1 MLNRENKTAITR
13 KGMVSNRLN
22 KFSIRKYTVGTASIL
37 VGTTLIFGLGN
48 QEAKAAE
55 STNKELNEA
64 TTSASDNQSSG
75 KVDMQQLNQEDNTKN
90 DNQKE
95 MVSSQ
100 GNETTSNGNKSI
112 EKESVQSTTGN
123 KVEVSTAKSDEQ
135 ASPKS
140 TNEDLNTKQTISN
153 QEALQPDLQENK
165 SVVNAQPTNEEN
177 KKVDAKTESTTLNV
191 KSDAIK
197 SNAETLVDN
206 NSNSN
211 NENNADIILPKS
223 TAPKRLNTRMRMAA
237 IQPNS
242 TDSKNVNDLITSN
255 TTLTVVDADNSKT
268 IVPAQDYLS
277 LKSQI
282 TVDDKV
288 KSGDYFTIKYSDTVQ
303 VYGLNPEDIK
313 NIGDIKDPNNGETIA
328 TAKHD
333 TANNLITYTF
343 TDYVDRFNS
352 VKMGINYSIY
362 MDADTIPVDKK
373 DVPFSVTI
381 GNQITTTT
389 ADITYPAYKEADN
402 NSIGSA
408 FTETVSH
415 VGNVEDPGYYNQVVY
430 VNPMDKDLKGA
441 KLKVEAYHPKY
452 PTNIGQ
458 INQNVTNIKIYR
470 VPEGYTLNKG
480 YDVNTNDLVDVTDE
494 FKNKMTYGSNQSV
507 NLDFGDI
514 TSAYVVM
521 VNTKFQYTNSESPT
535 LVQMATL
542 SSTGNK
548 SVSTGNALGFT
559 NNQSGGAGQ
568 EVYKIGNYVW
578 EDTNKNGVQE
588 LGEKGVGNVTVT
600 VFDNN
605 TNTKVGEAVTKEDGS
620 YLIPNLPNGD
630 YRVEFSN
637 LPKGYEVTPSKQG
650 NNEEL
655 DSNGLSSVITVN
667 GKDNLSADLGIYKP
681 KYNLGDYVWED
692 TNKNG
697 IQDQDEKGISGV
709 TVTLKDENGNVL
721 KTVTTDADGKYKFT
735 DLDNGNY
742 KVEFTTPEG
751 YTPTTVTS
759 GSDIEKD
766 SNGLT
771 TTGVINGADNM
782 TLDSGFYKTPKYNL
796 GNYVWEDTN
805 KDGKQDSTE
814 KGISGVTVTLKNEN
828 GEVLQT
834 TKTDKDGK
842 YQFTGLE
849 NGTYKVEFE
858 TPSGYTPTQVGSGT
872 DEGIDSNGT
881 STTGVIKDKD
891 NDTIDSGFYKPTYNL
906 GDYVWEDTNKNGV
919 QDKDEKGISGVTV
932 TLKDE
937 NDKVLKTV
945 TTDENGKYQ
954 FTDLNNG
961 TYKVEF
967 ETPSGYT
974 PTSVTSGNDT
984 EKDSNGLTT
993 TGVIKDADNMT
1004 LDSGFY
1010 KTPKY
1015 SLGDYVW
1022 YDSNKDGKQD
1032 STEKGIKDVKVT
1044 LLNEKG
1050 EVIGTTKTD
1059 ENGKYRFDNLDS
1071 GKYKVIFEKSAGY
1084 LPTKVNGTTDGEKD
1098 SNGSSVTVKING
1110 KDDMSLDTGFY
1121 KEPKYN
1127 LGDYVWEDTNKDGIQ
1142 DANEPGIKDVKVT
1155 LKDSTGKVIGTTT
1168 TDASGKYKFT
1178 DLDNGNY
1185 TVEFETPA
1193 GYTPTVKNTTAEDK
1207 DSNGLTTT
1215 GVIKDADNMTL
1226 DSGFYKTPKYS
1237 LGDYVWYDSNKDG

>member
-64 TTSASDNQSSG
+64 TTSASDNQSSD

-100 GNETTSNGNKSI
+100 GNETTSNGNKLI

-165 SVVNAQPTNEEN
+165 SVVNVQPTNEEN

-197 SNAETLVDN
+197 SNDETLVDN

-223 TAPKRLNTRMRMAA
+223 TAPKRLNTRMRIAA
-237 IQPNS
+237 VQPSS
-242 TDSKNVNDLITSN
+242 TEAKNVNDLITSN
-255 TTLTVVDADNSKT
+255 TTLTVVDADKNNK
-268 IVPAQDYLS
+268 IVPAQDYLA

-282 TVDDKV
+282 KVDDKV

-352 VKMGINYSIY
+352 VQMGINYSIY
-362 MDADTIPVDKK
+362 MDADTIPVSKN
-373 DVPFSVTI
+373 DVEFNVTI
-381 GNQITTTT
+381 GNTTTKTT
-389 ADITYPAYKEADN
+389 ANIQYPDYVSRDN

-415 VGNVEDPGYYNQVVY
+415 AGNAEDPGYYIQTVY
-430 VNPMDKDLKGA
+430 VNPSEKTLTNA
-441 KLKVEAYHPKY
+441 KLKVEAYHKDY
-452 PTNIGQ
+452 PDNVGQ
-458 INQNVTNIKIYR
+458 INKNVTKIKIYQAPKDY
-470 VPEGYTLNKG
+470 VLNKG
-480 YDVNTNDLVDVTDE
+480 YDVNTNQLIDVTE
-494 FKNKMTYGSNQSV
+494 QFKDKITYGTNDSV
-507 NLDFGDI
+507 NVDFGSI
-514 TSAYVVM
+514 NNSYVVM
-521 VNTKFQYTNSESPT
+521 VDTKFEFTTSESPT

-542 SSTGNK
+542 TSDGNR

-578 EDTNKNGVQE
+578 EDTNKNGIQE
-588 LGEKGVGNVTVT
+588 LGEVGVKGVTV
-600 VFDNN
+600 VAYDNK
-605 TNTKVGEAVTKEDGS
+605 TNKEVGRTITDEKGG

-735 DLDNGNY
+735 DLGNGNY

-1050 EVIGTTKTD
+1050 EVIGTTTTD

-1071 GKYKVIFEKSAGY
+1071 GKYKVIFEK
-1084 LPTKVNGTTDGEKD
+1084 
-1098 SNGSSVTVKING
+1098 
-1110 KDDMSLDTGFY
+1110 
-1121 KEPKYN
+1121 
-1127 LGDYVWEDTNKDGIQ
+1127 
-1142 DANEPGIKDVKVT
+1142 
-1155 LKDSTGKVIGTTT
+1155 
-1168 TDASGKYKFT
+1168 
-1178 DLDNGNY
+1178 
-1185 TVEFETPA
+1185 PA
-1193 GYTPTVKNTTAEDK
+1193 GLTQTGTNTTED
-1207 DSNGLTTT
+1207 D
-1215 GVIKDADNMTL
+1215 
-1226 DSGFYKTPKYS
+1226 
-1237 LGDYVWYDSNKDG
+1237 

>member
-55 STNKELNEA
+55 VTNKEMKEDA
-64 TTSASDNQSSG
+64 TSVNNDQVSK
-75 KVDMQQLNQEDNTKN
+75 KVDTEQLNNDSNTRKVDREQLKDENINKVANQKEVTRVENSVASEKNNNSQPSENGKLQTSDVKKTEDNNATSDDQVTTTVNSQQLNTDN
-90 DNQKE
+90 
-95 MVSSQ
+95 
-100 GNETTSNGNKSI
+100 TTSNATMSSAPINVSKDDLKINS
-112 EKESVQSTTGN
+112 EVVKNV
-123 KVEVSTAKSDEQ
+123 VENSD
-135 ASPKS
+135 
-140 TNEDLNTKQTISN
+140 NT
-153 QEALQPDLQENK
+153 D
-165 SVVNAQPTNEEN
+165 NANG
-177 KKVDAKTESTTLNV
+177 
-191 KSDAIK
+191 SD
-197 SNAETLVDN
+197 V
-206 NSNSN
+206 
-211 NENNADIILPKS
+211 ILPKS

-1071 GKYKVIFEKSAGY
+1071 GKYKVIFEK
-1084 LPTKVNGTTDGEKD
+1084 
-1098 SNGSSVTVKING
+1098 
-1110 KDDMSLDTGFY
+1110 
-1121 KEPKYN
+1121 
-1127 LGDYVWEDTNKDGIQ
+1127 
-1142 DANEPGIKDVKVT
+1142 
-1155 LKDSTGKVIGTTT
+1155 
-1168 TDASGKYKFT
+1168 
-1178 DLDNGNY
+1178 
-1185 TVEFETPA
+1185 PA
-1193 GYTPTVKNTTAEDK
+1193 G
-1207 DSNGLTTT
+1207 LTQT
-1215 GVIKDADNMTL
+1215 G
-1226 DSGFYKTPKYS
+1226 
-1237 LGDYVWYDSNKDG
+1237 

>member
-64 TTSASDNQSSG
+64 TTSASDNQSSD

-100 GNETTSNGNKSI
+100 GNETTSNGNKLI

-165 SVVNAQPTNEEN
+165 SVVNVQPTNEEN

-197 SNAETLVDN
+197 SNDETLVDN

-223 TAPKRLNTRMRMAA
+223 TAPKRLNTRMRIAA
-237 IQPNS
+237 VQPSS
-242 TDSKNVNDLITSN
+242 TEAKNVNDLITSN
-255 TTLTVVDADNSKT
+255 TTLTVVDADKNNK

-352 VKMGINYSIY
+352 VQMGINYSIY
-362 MDADTIPVDKK
+362 MDADTIPVSKN
-373 DVPFSVTI
+373 DVEFNVTI
-381 GNQITTTT
+381 GNTTTKTT
-389 ADITYPAYKEADN
+389 ANIQYPDYVVNEK

-415 VGNVEDPGYYNQVVY
+415 VGNKENPGYYKQTIY
-430 VNPMDKDLKGA
+430 VNPSENSLTNA
-441 KLKVEAYHPKY
+441 KLKVQAYHSSY
-452 PTNIGQ
+452 PNNIGQ
-458 INQNVTNIKIYR
+458 INKDVTDIKIYQ
-470 VPEGYTLNKG
+470 VPKGYTLNKG
-480 YDVNTNDLVDVTDE
+480 YDVNTKELTDVTNQYLQ
-494 FKNKMTYGSNQSV
+494 KITYGDNNSAV
-507 NLDFGDI
+507 IDFGNAD
-514 TSAYVVM
+514 SAYVVM

-681 KYNLGDYVWED
+681 KYNLGDYV
-692 TNKNG
+692 
-697 IQDQDEKGISGV
+697 
-709 TVTLKDENGNVL
+709 
-721 KTVTTDADGKYKFT
+721 
-735 DLDNGNY
+735 
-742 KVEFTTPEG
+742 
-751 YTPTTVTS
+751 
-759 GSDIEKD
+759 
-766 SNGLT
+766 
-771 TTGVINGADNM
+771 
-782 TLDSGFYKTPKYNL
+782 
-796 GNYVWEDTN
+796 
-805 KDGKQDSTE
+805 
-814 KGISGVTVTLKNEN
+814 
-828 GEVLQT
+828 
-834 TKTDKDGK
+834 
-842 YQFTGLE
+842 
-849 NGTYKVEFE
+849 
-858 TPSGYTPTQVGSGT
+858 
-872 DEGIDSNGT
+872 
-881 STTGVIKDKD
+881 
-891 NDTIDSGFYKPTYNL
+891 
-906 GDYVWEDTNKNGV
+906 
-919 QDKDEKGISGVTV
+919 
-932 TLKDE
+932 
-937 NDKVLKTV
+937 
-945 TTDENGKYQ
+945 
-954 FTDLNNG
+954 
-961 TYKVEF
+961 
-967 ETPSGYT
+967 
-974 PTSVTSGNDT
+974 
-984 EKDSNGLTT
+984 
-993 TGVIKDADNMT
+993 
-1004 LDSGFY
+1004 
-1010 KTPKY
+1010 
-1015 SLGDYVW
+1015 
-1022 YDSNKDGKQD
+1022 
-1032 STEKGIKDVKVT
+1032 
-1044 LLNEKG
+1044 
-1050 EVIGTTKTD
+1050 
-1059 ENGKYRFDNLDS
+1059 
-1071 GKYKVIFEKSAGY
+1071 
-1084 LPTKVNGTTDGEKD
+1084 
-1098 SNGSSVTVKING
+1098 
-1110 KDDMSLDTGFY
+1110 
-1121 KEPKYN
+1121 
-1127 LGDYVWEDTNKDGIQ
+1127 
-1142 DANEPGIKDVKVT
+1142 
-1155 LKDSTGKVIGTTT
+1155 
-1168 TDASGKYKFT
+1168 
-1178 DLDNGNY
+1178 
-1185 TVEFETPA
+1185 
-1193 GYTPTVKNTTAEDK
+1193 
-1207 DSNGLTTT
+1207 
-1215 GVIKDADNMTL
+1215 
-1226 DSGFYKTPKYS
+1226 
-1237 LGDYVWYDSNKDG
+1237 

>member
-64 TTSASDNQSSG
+64 TTSASDNQSSD

-223 TAPKRLNTRMRMAA
+223 TAPKRLNTRMRIAA
-237 IQPNS
+237 VQPSS
-242 TDSKNVNDLITSN
+242 TEAKNVNDLITSN
-255 TTLTVVDADNSKT
+255 TTLTVVDADKNNK
-268 IVPAQDYLS
+268 IVPAQDYLE

-282 TVDDKV
+282 KVDDKV

-352 VKMGINYSIY
+352 VQMGINYSIY
-362 MDADTIPVDKK
+362 MDADTIPVSKN
-373 DVPFSVTI
+373 DVEFNVTI
-381 GNQITTTT
+381 GNTTTKTT
-389 ADITYPAYKEADN
+389 ANIQYPDYVVNEK

-415 VGNVEDPGYYNQVVY
+415 VGNKENPGYYKQTIY
-430 VNPMDKDLKGA
+430 VNPSENSLTNA
-441 KLKVEAYHPKY
+441 KLKVQAYHSSY
-452 PTNIGQ
+452 PNNIGQ
-458 INQNVTNIKIYR
+458 INKEVTDIKIYQ
-470 VPEGYTLNKG
+470 VPKGYTLNKG
-480 YDVNTNDLVDVTDE
+480 YDVNTKELTDVTNQYLH
-494 FKNKMTYGSNQSV
+494 KITYGDNNSAV
-507 NLDFGDI
+507 IDFGNAD
-514 TSAYVVM
+514 SAYVVM
-521 VNTKFQYTNSESPT
+521 VNTKFQYTTSESPT
-535 LVQMATL
+535 LVQMVTL
-542 SSTGNK
+542 SSDNSK
-548 SVSTGNALGFT
+548 SASMGNALGFT

-1059 ENGKYRFDNLDS
+1059 E
-1071 GKYKVIFEKSAGY
+1071 
-1084 LPTKVNGTTDGEKD
+1084 
-1098 SNGSSVTVKING
+1098 
-1110 KDDMSLDTGFY
+1110 
-1121 KEPKYN
+1121 
-1127 LGDYVWEDTNKDGIQ
+1127 
-1142 DANEPGIKDVKVT
+1142 
-1155 LKDSTGKVIGTTT
+1155 
-1168 TDASGKYKFT
+1168 
-1178 DLDNGNY
+1178 
-1185 TVEFETPA
+1185 
-1193 GYTPTVKNTTAEDK
+1193 
-1207 DSNGLTTT
+1207 
-1215 GVIKDADNMTL
+1215 
-1226 DSGFYKTPKYS
+1226 
-1237 LGDYVWYDSNKDG
+1237 

>member
-64 TTSASDNQSSG
+64 TTSASDNQSSD

-100 GNETTSNGNKSI
+100 GNETTSNGNKLI

-165 SVVNAQPTNEEN
+165 SVVNVQPTNEEN

-197 SNAETLVDN
+197 SNDETLVDN

-223 TAPKRLNTRMRMAA
+223 TAPKRLNTRMRIAA
-237 IQPNS
+237 VQPSS
-242 TDSKNVNDLITSN
+242 TEAKNVNDLITSN
-255 TTLTVVDADNSKT
+255 TTLTVVDADKNNK

-328 TAKHD
+328 AAKHD

-352 VKMGINYSIY
+352 VQMGINYSIY
-362 MDADTIPVDKK
+362 MDADTIPVSKN
-373 DVPFSVTI
+373 DVEFNVTI
-381 GNQITTTT
+381 GNTTTKTT
-389 ADITYPAYKEADN
+389 ANIQYPDYVVNEK

-415 VGNVEDPGYYNQVVY
+415 VGNKENPGYYKQTIY
-430 VNPMDKDLKGA
+430 VNPSENSLTNA
-441 KLKVEAYHPKY
+441 KLKVQAYHSSY
-452 PTNIGQ
+452 PNNIGQ
-458 INQNVTNIKIYR
+458 INKDVTDIKIYQ
-470 VPEGYTLNKG
+470 VPKGYTLNKG
-480 YDVNTNDLVDVTDE
+480 YDVNTKELTDVTNQYLQ
-494 FKNKMTYGSNQSV
+494 KITYGDNNSAV
-507 NLDFGDI
+507 IDFGNAD
-514 TSAYVVM
+514 SAYVVM

-697 IQDQDEKGISGV
+697 
-709 TVTLKDENGNVL
+709 
-721 KTVTTDADGKYKFT
+721 
-735 DLDNGNY
+735 
-742 KVEFTTPEG
+742 
-751 YTPTTVTS
+751 
-759 GSDIEKD
+759 
-766 SNGLT
+766 
-771 TTGVINGADNM
+771 
-782 TLDSGFYKTPKYNL
+782 
-796 GNYVWEDTN
+796 
-805 KDGKQDSTE
+805 
-814 KGISGVTVTLKNEN
+814 
-828 GEVLQT
+828 
-834 TKTDKDGK
+834 
-842 YQFTGLE
+842 
-849 NGTYKVEFE
+849 
-858 TPSGYTPTQVGSGT
+858 
-872 DEGIDSNGT
+872 
-881 STTGVIKDKD
+881 
-891 NDTIDSGFYKPTYNL
+891 
-906 GDYVWEDTNKNGV
+906 V

-945 TTDENGKYQ
+945 
-954 FTDLNNG
+954 
-961 TYKVEF
+961 
-967 ETPSGYT
+967 
-974 PTSVTSGNDT
+974 
-984 EKDSNGLTT
+984 
-993 TGVIKDADNMT
+993 
-1004 LDSGFY
+1004 
-1010 KTPKY
+1010 
-1015 SLGDYVW
+1015 
-1022 YDSNKDGKQD
+1022 
-1032 STEKGIKDVKVT
+1032 
-1044 LLNEKG
+1044 
-1050 EVIGTTKTD
+1050 
-1059 ENGKYRFDNLDS
+1059 
-1071 GKYKVIFEKSAGY
+1071 
-1084 LPTKVNGTTDGEKD
+1084 
-1098 SNGSSVTVKING
+1098 
-1110 KDDMSLDTGFY
+1110 
-1121 KEPKYN
+1121 
-1127 LGDYVWEDTNKDGIQ
+1127 
-1142 DANEPGIKDVKVT
+1142 
-1155 LKDSTGKVIGTTT
+1155 
-1168 TDASGKYKFT
+1168 
-1178 DLDNGNY
+1178 
-1185 TVEFETPA
+1185 
-1193 GYTPTVKNTTAEDK
+1193 
-1207 DSNGLTTT
+1207 
-1215 GVIKDADNMTL
+1215 
-1226 DSGFYKTPKYS
+1226 
-1237 LGDYVWYDSNKDG
+1237 

>member
-64 TTSASDNQSSG
+64 TTSASDNQSSD
-75 KVDMQQLNQEDNTKN
+75 KVDMQQLNQEVNTKN

-112 EKESVQSTTGN
+112 EKESVQSITGN

-165 SVVNAQPTNEEN
+165 SVVNVQPTNEEN

-197 SNAETLVDN
+197 SSAETLVDN
-206 NSNSN
+206 NGNSN

-237 IQPNS
+237 IQPTS

-255 TTLTVVDADNSKT
+255 TTLTVVDADKNNK
-268 IVPAQDYLS
+268 IVPAQDYLA
-277 LKSQI
+277 LKSQM

-333 TANNLITYTF
+333 TVNNLITYTF

-352 VKMGINYSIY
+352 VQMGINYSIY
-362 MDADTIPVDKK
+362 MDADTIPVSKN
-373 DVPFSVTI
+373 DVEFNVTI
-381 GNQITTTT
+381 GNTTTKTT
-389 ADITYPAYKEADN
+389 ANIQYSDYVVNEK

-415 VGNVEDPGYYNQVVY
+415 VGNKENPGYYKQTIY
-430 VNPMDKDLKGA
+430 VNPSENSLTNA
-441 KLKVEAYHPKY
+441 KLKVQAYHSSY
-452 PTNIGQ
+452 PNNIGQ
-458 INQNVTNIKIYR
+458 INKEVTDIKIYQ
-470 VPEGYTLNKG
+470 VPKGYTLNKG
-480 YDVNTNDLVDVTDE
+480 YDVNTKELTDVTNQYLQ
-494 FKNKMTYGSNQSV
+494 KITYGDNNSAV
-507 NLDFGDI
+507 IDFGNAD
-514 TSAYVVM
+514 SAYVVM
-521 VNTKFQYTNSESPT
+521 VNTKFQYTTSESPT
-535 LVQMATL
+535 LVQMVTL
-542 SSTGNK
+542 SSDNSK
-548 SVSTGNALGFT
+548 SASMGNALGFT

-588 LGEKGVGNVTVT
+588 LGEKGVGNVTV
-600 VFDNN
+600 FDNN

-637 LPKGYEVTPSKQG
+637 LPQGYEVTPSKQG

-655 DSNGLSSVITVN
+655 DSNGVSSVITVN

-709 TVTLKDENGNVL
+709 TVTLKDESGNVL

-742 KVEFTTPEG
+742 KVEFITPEG

-858 TPSGYTPTQVGSGT
+858 TPAGYTPTQVGSGT

-937 NDKVLKTV
+937 NDKVLQTV

-954 FTDLNNG
+954 FTDLKNG

-1032 STEKGIKDVKVT
+1032 STEKGIKDVTVT

-1071 GKYKVIFEKSAGY
+1071 GKYKVIFEK
-1084 LPTKVNGTTDGEKD
+1084 
-1098 SNGSSVTVKING
+1098 
-1110 KDDMSLDTGFY
+1110 
-1121 KEPKYN
+1121 
-1127 LGDYVWEDTNKDGIQ
+1127 
-1142 DANEPGIKDVKVT
+1142 
-1155 LKDSTGKVIGTTT
+1155 
-1168 TDASGKYKFT
+1168 
-1178 DLDNGNY
+1178 
-1185 TVEFETPA
+1185 PA
-1193 GYTPTVKNTTAEDK
+1193 GLTQTGTNTTED
-1207 DSNGLTTT
+1207 D
-1215 GVIKDADNMTL
+1215 KDADGGEVDVTITDHDDFTIDNGYFEEETS
-1226 DSGFYKTPKYS
+1226 DS
-1237 LGDYVWYDSNKDG
+1237 DSDS

>member
-742 KVEFTTPEG
+742 KVVFTTPEG

-1071 GKYKVIFEKSAGY
+1071 GKYKVIFEK
-1084 LPTKVNGTTDGEKD
+1084 
-1098 SNGSSVTVKING
+1098 
-1110 KDDMSLDTGFY
+1110 
-1121 KEPKYN
+1121 
-1127 LGDYVWEDTNKDGIQ
+1127 
-1142 DANEPGIKDVKVT
+1142 
-1155 LKDSTGKVIGTTT
+1155 
-1168 TDASGKYKFT
+1168 
-1178 DLDNGNY
+1178 
-1185 TVEFETPA
+1185 
-1193 GYTPTVKNTTAEDK
+1193 
-1207 DSNGLTTT
+1207 
-1215 GVIKDADNMTL
+1215 
-1226 DSGFYKTPKYS
+1226 
-1237 LGDYVWYDSNKDG
+1237 

>member
-64 TTSASDNQSSG
+64 TTSASDNQSSD

-100 GNETTSNGNKSI
+100 GNETTSNGNKLI

-165 SVVNAQPTNEEN
+165 SVVNVQPTNEEN

-197 SNAETLVDN
+197 SNDETLVDN

-223 TAPKRLNTRMRMAA
+223 TAPKRLNTRMRIAA
-237 IQPNS
+237 VQPSS
-242 TDSKNVNDLITSN
+242 TEAKNVNDLITSN
-255 TTLTVVDADNSKT
+255 TTLTVVDADKNNK

-352 VKMGINYSIY
+352 VQMGINYSIY
-362 MDADTIPVDKK
+362 MDADTIPVSKN
-373 DVPFSVTI
+373 DVEFNVTI
-381 GNQITTTT
+381 GNTTTKTT
-389 ADITYPAYKEADN
+389 ANIQYPDYVVNEK

-415 VGNVEDPGYYNQVVY
+415 VGNKENPGYYKQTIY
-430 VNPMDKDLKGA
+430 VNPSENSLTNA
-441 KLKVEAYHPKY
+441 KLKVQAYHSSY
-452 PTNIGQ
+452 PNNIGQ
-458 INQNVTNIKIYR
+458 INKDVTDIKIYQ
-470 VPEGYTLNKG
+470 VPKGYTLNKG
-480 YDVNTNDLVDVTDE
+480 YDVNTKELTDVTNQYLQ
-494 FKNKMTYGSNQSV
+494 KITYGDNNSAV
-507 NLDFGDI
+507 IDFGNAD
-514 TSAYVVM
+514 SAYVVM

-906 GDYVWEDTNKNGV
+906 GDYVWED
-919 QDKDEKGISGVTV
+919 
-932 TLKDE
+932 
-937 NDKVLKTV
+937 
-945 TTDENGKYQ
+945 
-954 FTDLNNG
+954 
-961 TYKVEF
+961 
-967 ETPSGYT
+967 
-974 PTSVTSGNDT
+974 
-984 EKDSNGLTT
+984 
-993 TGVIKDADNMT
+993 
-1004 LDSGFY
+1004 
-1010 KTPKY
+1010 
-1015 SLGDYVW
+1015 
-1022 YDSNKDGKQD
+1022 
-1032 STEKGIKDVKVT
+1032 
-1044 LLNEKG
+1044 
-1050 EVIGTTKTD
+1050 
-1059 ENGKYRFDNLDS
+1059 
-1071 GKYKVIFEKSAGY
+1071 
-1084 LPTKVNGTTDGEKD
+1084 
-1098 SNGSSVTVKING
+1098 
-1110 KDDMSLDTGFY
+1110 
-1121 KEPKYN
+1121 
-1127 LGDYVWEDTNKDGIQ
+1127 
-1142 DANEPGIKDVKVT
+1142 
-1155 LKDSTGKVIGTTT
+1155 
-1168 TDASGKYKFT
+1168 
-1178 DLDNGNY
+1178 
-1185 TVEFETPA
+1185 
-1193 GYTPTVKNTTAEDK
+1193 
-1207 DSNGLTTT
+1207 
-1215 GVIKDADNMTL
+1215 
-1226 DSGFYKTPKYS
+1226 
-1237 LGDYVWYDSNKDG
+1237 

>member
-742 KVEFTTPEG
+742 KVVFTTPEG

-974 PTSVTSGNDT
+974 PTPVTSGNDT

-1071 GKYKVIFEKSAGY
+1071 GKYKVIFEKPAG
-1084 LPTKVNGTTDGEKD
+1084 LTQTGTNTTEDDKDADGGEVDVTITDH
-1098 SNGSSVTVKING
+1098 
-1110 KDDMSLDTGFY
+1110 DD
-1121 KEPKYN
+1121 
-1127 LGDYVWEDTNKDGIQ
+1127 
-1142 DANEPGIKDVKVT
+1142 
-1155 LKDSTGKVIGTTT
+1155 
-1168 TDASGKYKFT
+1168 FT
-1178 DLDNGNY
+1178 LDNGY
-1185 TVEFETPA
+1185 FE
-1193 GYTPTVKNTTAEDK
+1193 EDT
-1207 DSNGLTTT
+1207 S
-1215 GVIKDADNMTL
+1215 
-1226 DSGFYKTPKYS
+1226 
-1237 LGDYVWYDSNKDG
+1237 

>member
-1 MLNRENKTAITR
+1 MLNRENKTAMTR

-55 STNKELNEA
+55 STNKELNET
-64 TTSASDNQSSG
+64 TTSASDNQSNS
-75 KVDMQQLNQEDNTKN
+75 KVDNQQLNQEDNTKN

-95 MVSSQ
+95 MESSQ
-100 GNETTSNGNKSI
+100 GTETTSNDNKALSL
-112 EKESVQSTTGN
+112 ENGSVQSTTGN

-135 ASPKS
+135 APPKS

-165 SVVNAQPTNEEN
+165 SVVNVQPTNEEN

-1071 GKYKVIFEKSAGY
+1071 GKYKVIFEKPAG
-1084 LPTKVNGTTDGEKD
+1084 LTQTGTNTTEDDKDADGGEVDVTITDH
-1098 SNGSSVTVKING
+1098 
-1110 KDDMSLDTGFY
+1110 DD
-1121 KEPKYN
+1121 
-1127 LGDYVWEDTNKDGIQ
+1127 
-1142 DANEPGIKDVKVT
+1142 
-1155 LKDSTGKVIGTTT
+1155 
-1168 TDASGKYKFT
+1168 FT
-1178 DLDNGNY
+1178 LDNGY
-1185 TVEFETPA
+1185 
-1193 GYTPTVKNTTAEDK
+1193 
-1207 DSNGLTTT
+1207 
-1215 GVIKDADNMTL
+1215 
-1226 DSGFYKTPKYS
+1226 
-1237 LGDYVWYDSNKDG
+1237 

>member
-967 ETPSGYT
+967 ETSSGYT

-1071 GKYKVIFEKSAGY
+1071 GKYKVIFEKSAG
-1084 LPTKVNGTTDGEKD
+1084 LTQTGT
-1098 SNGSSVTVKING
+1098 
-1110 KDDMSLDTGFY
+1110 
-1121 KEPKYN
+1121 
-1127 LGDYVWEDTNKDGIQ
+1127 
-1142 DANEPGIKDVKVT
+1142 
-1155 LKDSTGKVIGTTT
+1155 
-1168 TDASGKYKFT
+1168 
-1178 DLDNGNY
+1178 
-1185 TVEFETPA
+1185 
-1193 GYTPTVKNTTAEDK
+1193 NTT
-1207 DSNGLTTT
+1207 
-1215 GVIKDADNMTL
+1215 
-1226 DSGFYKTPKYS
+1226 
-1237 LGDYVWYDSNKDG
+1237 

>member
-64 TTSASDNQSSG
+64 TTSASDNQSSD

-165 SVVNAQPTNEEN
+165 SVVNVQPTNEEN

-223 TAPKRLNTRMRMAA
+223 TAPKRLNTRMRIAA
-237 IQPNS
+237 VQPSS
-242 TDSKNVNDLITSN
+242 TEAKNVNDLITSN
-255 TTLTVVDADNSKT
+255 TTLTVVDADKNNK

-352 VKMGINYSIY
+352 VQMGINYSIY
-362 MDADTIPVDKK
+362 MDADTIPVSKN
-373 DVPFSVTI
+373 DVEFNVTI
-381 GNQITTTT
+381 GNTTTKTT
-389 ADITYPAYKEADN
+389 ANIQYPDYVVNEK

-415 VGNVEDPGYYNQVVY
+415 VGNKENPGYYKQTIY
-430 VNPMDKDLKGA
+430 VNPSENSLTNA
-441 KLKVEAYHPKY
+441 KLKVQAYHSSY
-452 PTNIGQ
+452 PNNIGQ
-458 INQNVTNIKIYR
+458 INKDVTDIKIYQ
-470 VPEGYTLNKG
+470 VPKGYTLNKG
-480 YDVNTNDLVDVTDE
+480 YDVNTKELTDVTNQYLQ
-494 FKNKMTYGSNQSV
+494 KITYGDNNSAV
-507 NLDFGDI
+507 IDFGNAD
-514 TSAYVVM
+514 SAYVVM
-521 VNTKFQYTNSESPT
+521 VNTKFQYTTSESPT
-535 LVQMATL
+535 LVQMVTL
-542 SSTGNK
+542 SSDNSK
-548 SVSTGNALGFT
+548 SASMGNALGFT

-578 EDTNKNGVQE
+578 EDTNKNGIQE
-588 LGEKGVGNVTVT
+588 LGEVGVKGVTV
-600 VFDNN
+600 VAYDNK
-605 TNTKVGEAVTKEDGS
+605 TNKEVGRTITDEKGG

-814 KGISGVTVTLKNEN
+814 KGISSVTVTLKNEN

-1044 LLNEKG
+1044 LL
-1050 EVIGTTKTD
+1050 
-1059 ENGKYRFDNLDS
+1059 
-1071 GKYKVIFEKSAGY
+1071 
-1084 LPTKVNGTTDGEKD
+1084 
-1098 SNGSSVTVKING
+1098 
-1110 KDDMSLDTGFY
+1110 
-1121 KEPKYN
+1121 
-1127 LGDYVWEDTNKDGIQ
+1127 
-1142 DANEPGIKDVKVT
+1142 
-1155 LKDSTGKVIGTTT
+1155 
-1168 TDASGKYKFT
+1168 
-1178 DLDNGNY
+1178 
-1185 TVEFETPA
+1185 
-1193 GYTPTVKNTTAEDK
+1193 
-1207 DSNGLTTT
+1207 
-1215 GVIKDADNMTL
+1215 
-1226 DSGFYKTPKYS
+1226 
-1237 LGDYVWYDSNKDG
+1237 

>member
-64 TTSASDNQSSG
+64 TTSASDNQSSD

-100 GNETTSNGNKSI
+100 GNETTSNGNKLI

-165 SVVNAQPTNEEN
+165 SVVNVQPTNEEN

-242 TDSKNVNDLITSN
+242 TDSKNVNNLITST
-255 TTLTVVDADNSKT
+255 TTLTVVDADKNNK
-268 IVPAQDYLS
+268 IVPAQDYLT

-282 TVDDKV
+282 KVDDKV

-352 VKMGINYSIY
+352 VQMGINYSIY
-362 MDADTIPVDKK
+362 MDADTIPVSKN
-373 DVPFSVTI
+373 DVEFNVTI
-381 GNQITTTT
+381 GNTTTKTT
-389 ADITYPAYKEADN
+389 ANIQYPDYVSRDN

-415 VGNVEDPGYYNQVVY
+415 AGNAEDPGYYIQTVY
-430 VNPMDKDLKGA
+430 VNPSEKTLTNA
-441 KLKVEAYHPKY
+441 KLKVEAYHKDY
-452 PTNIGQ
+452 PDNVGQ
-458 INQNVTNIKIYR
+458 INKNVTKIKIYQAPKDY
-470 VPEGYTLNKG
+470 VLNKG
-480 YDVNTNDLVDVTDE
+480 YDVNTNQLIDVTE
-494 FKNKMTYGSNQSV
+494 QFKDKITYGTNDSV
-507 NLDFGDI
+507 NVDFGSI
-514 TSAYVVM
+514 NNSYVVM
-521 VNTKFQYTNSESPT
+521 VDTKFEFTTSESPT

-542 SSTGNK
+542 TSDGNR

-1050 EVIGTTKTD
+1050 EVI
-1059 ENGKYRFDNLDS
+1059 
-1071 GKYKVIFEKSAGY
+1071 
-1084 LPTKVNGTTDGEKD
+1084 
-1098 SNGSSVTVKING
+1098 
-1110 KDDMSLDTGFY
+1110 
-1121 KEPKYN
+1121 
-1127 LGDYVWEDTNKDGIQ
+1127 
-1142 DANEPGIKDVKVT
+1142 
-1155 LKDSTGKVIGTTT
+1155 
-1168 TDASGKYKFT
+1168 
-1178 DLDNGNY
+1178 
-1185 TVEFETPA
+1185 
-1193 GYTPTVKNTTAEDK
+1193 
-1207 DSNGLTTT
+1207 
-1215 GVIKDADNMTL
+1215 
-1226 DSGFYKTPKYS
+1226 
-1237 LGDYVWYDSNKDG
+1237 

>member
-64 TTSASDNQSSG
+64 TTSASDNQSSD

-223 TAPKRLNTRMRMAA
+223 TAPKRLNTRMRIAA
-237 IQPNS
+237 VQPSS
-242 TDSKNVNDLITSN
+242 TEAKNVNDLITSN
-255 TTLTVVDADNSKT
+255 TTLTVVDADKNNK
-268 IVPAQDYLS
+268 IVPAQDYLE

-282 TVDDKV
+282 KVDDKV

-352 VKMGINYSIY
+352 VQMGINYSIY
-362 MDADTIPVDKK
+362 MDADTIPVSKN
-373 DVPFSVTI
+373 DVEFNVTI
-381 GNQITTTT
+381 GNTTTKTT
-389 ADITYPAYKEADN
+389 ANIQYPDYVVNEK

-415 VGNVEDPGYYNQVVY
+415 VGNKENPGYYKQTIY
-430 VNPMDKDLKGA
+430 VNPSENSLTNA
-441 KLKVEAYHPKY
+441 KLKVQAYHSSY
-452 PTNIGQ
+452 PNNIGQ
-458 INQNVTNIKIYR
+458 INKEVTDIKIYQ
-470 VPEGYTLNKG
+470 VPKGYTLNKG
-480 YDVNTNDLVDVTDE
+480 YDVNTKELTDVTNQYLQ
-494 FKNKMTYGSNQSV
+494 KITYGDNNSAV
-507 NLDFGDI
+507 IDFGNAD
-514 TSAYVVM
+514 SAYVVM
-521 VNTKFQYTNSESPT
+521 VNTKFQYTTSESPT
-535 LVQMATL
+535 LVQMVTL
-542 SSTGNK
+542 SSDNSK
-548 SVSTGNALGFT
+548 SASMGNALGFT

-1071 GKYKVIFEKSAGY
+1071 GKYKVIFEK
-1084 LPTKVNGTTDGEKD
+1084 
-1098 SNGSSVTVKING
+1098 
-1110 KDDMSLDTGFY
+1110 
-1121 KEPKYN
+1121 
-1127 LGDYVWEDTNKDGIQ
+1127 
-1142 DANEPGIKDVKVT
+1142 
-1155 LKDSTGKVIGTTT
+1155 
-1168 TDASGKYKFT
+1168 
-1178 DLDNGNY
+1178 
-1185 TVEFETPA
+1185 PA
-1193 GYTPTVKNTTAEDK
+1193 G
-1207 DSNGLTTT
+1207 LTQT
-1215 GVIKDADNMTL
+1215 G
-1226 DSGFYKTPKYS
+1226 
-1237 LGDYVWYDSNKDG
+1237 

>member
-64 TTSASDNQSSG
+64 TTSASDNQSSD

-100 GNETTSNGNKSI
+100 GNETTSNGNKLI

-165 SVVNAQPTNEEN
+165 SVVNVQPTNEEN

-197 SNAETLVDN
+197 SNDETLVDN

-223 TAPKRLNTRMRMAA
+223 TAPKRLNTRMRIAA
-237 IQPNS
+237 VQPSS
-242 TDSKNVNDLITSN
+242 TEAKNVNDLITSN
-255 TTLTVVDADNSKT
+255 TTLTVVDADKNNK

-352 VKMGINYSIY
+352 VQMGINYSIY
-362 MDADTIPVDKK
+362 MDADTIPVSKN
-373 DVPFSVTI
+373 DVEFNVTI
-381 GNQITTTT
+381 GNTTTKTT
-389 ADITYPAYKEADN
+389 ANIQYPDYVVNEK

-415 VGNVEDPGYYNQVVY
+415 VGNKENPGYYKQTIY
-430 VNPMDKDLKGA
+430 VNPSENSLTNA
-441 KLKVEAYHPKY
+441 KLKVQAYHSSY
-452 PTNIGQ
+452 PNNIGQ
-458 INQNVTNIKIYR
+458 INKDVTDIKIYQ
-470 VPEGYTLNKG
+470 VPKGYTLNKG
-480 YDVNTNDLVDVTDE
+480 YDVNTKELTDVTNQYLQ
-494 FKNKMTYGSNQSV
+494 KITYGDNNSAV
-507 NLDFGDI
+507 IDFGNAD
-514 TSAYVVM
+514 SAYVVM

-697 IQDQDEKGISGV
+697 
-709 TVTLKDENGNVL
+709 
-721 KTVTTDADGKYKFT
+721 
-735 DLDNGNY
+735 
-742 KVEFTTPEG
+742 
-751 YTPTTVTS
+751 
-759 GSDIEKD
+759 
-766 SNGLT
+766 
-771 TTGVINGADNM
+771 
-782 TLDSGFYKTPKYNL
+782 
-796 GNYVWEDTN
+796 
-805 KDGKQDSTE
+805 
-814 KGISGVTVTLKNEN
+814 
-828 GEVLQT
+828 
-834 TKTDKDGK
+834 
-842 YQFTGLE
+842 
-849 NGTYKVEFE
+849 
-858 TPSGYTPTQVGSGT
+858 
-872 DEGIDSNGT
+872 
-881 STTGVIKDKD
+881 
-891 NDTIDSGFYKPTYNL
+891 
-906 GDYVWEDTNKNGV
+906 V

-1059 ENGKYRFDNLDS
+1059 ENGKYCFDNLDS
-1071 GKYKVIFEKSAGY
+1071 GKYKVIFEK
-1084 LPTKVNGTTDGEKD
+1084 
-1098 SNGSSVTVKING
+1098 
-1110 KDDMSLDTGFY
+1110 
-1121 KEPKYN
+1121 
-1127 LGDYVWEDTNKDGIQ
+1127 
-1142 DANEPGIKDVKVT
+1142 
-1155 LKDSTGKVIGTTT
+1155 
-1168 TDASGKYKFT
+1168 
-1178 DLDNGNY
+1178 
-1185 TVEFETPA
+1185 PA
-1193 GYTPTVKNTTAEDK
+1193 G
-1207 DSNGLTTT
+1207 LTQT
-1215 GVIKDADNMTL
+1215 
-1226 DSGFYKTPKYS
+1226 
-1237 LGDYVWYDSNKDG
+1237 

>member
-64 TTSASDNQSSG
+64 TTSASDNQSSD

-153 QEALQPDLQENK
+153 QEGLQPDLLENK
-165 SVVNAQPTNEEN
+165 SVVNVQPTNEEN

-223 TAPKRLNTRMRMAA
+223 TAPKSLNTRMRMAA

-771 TTGVINGADNM
+771 TTGVI
-782 TLDSGFYKTPKYNL
+782 
-796 GNYVWEDTN
+796 
-805 KDGKQDSTE
+805 
-814 KGISGVTVTLKNEN
+814 
-828 GEVLQT
+828 
-834 TKTDKDGK
+834 
-842 YQFTGLE
+842 
-849 NGTYKVEFE
+849 
-858 TPSGYTPTQVGSGT
+858 
-872 DEGIDSNGT
+872 
-881 STTGVIKDKD
+881 KDKD

-1032 STEKGIKDVKVT
+1032 STEKGIKDVKVI

-1071 GKYKVIFEKSAGY
+1071 GKYKVIFEK
-1084 LPTKVNGTTDGEKD
+1084 PTGLTQTGTNTTEDDKDADGGEVDVTITDH
-1098 SNGSSVTVKING
+1098 
-1110 KDDMSLDTGFY
+1110 DD
-1121 KEPKYN
+1121 
-1127 LGDYVWEDTNKDGIQ
+1127 
-1142 DANEPGIKDVKVT
+1142 
-1155 LKDSTGKVIGTTT
+1155 
-1168 TDASGKYKFT
+1168 FT
-1178 DLDNGNY
+1178 LDNGY
-1185 TVEFETPA
+1185 YE
-1193 GYTPTVKNTTAEDK
+1193 
-1207 DSNGLTTT
+1207 
-1215 GVIKDADNMTL
+1215 
-1226 DSGFYKTPKYS
+1226 
-1237 LGDYVWYDSNKDG
+1237 

>member
-1 MLNRENKTAITR
+1 MLNRENKTAMTR

-55 STNKELNEA
+55 VTNKEIKEDA
-64 TTSASDNQSSG
+64 TSVNNDQVSK
-75 KVDMQQLNQEDNTKN
+75 KVDTEQLNNGGNTSKVDTEQLKDENINKVANQKEVTRVENSVASEKNNNSKPSENGKLQTSNVKKTEDNNATSDDQVTTTVNSQQLNTDNTTS
-90 DNQKE
+90 
-95 MVSSQ
+95 MSSAPINVRKDDLKIN
-100 GNETTSNGNKSI
+100 NE
-112 EKESVQSTTGN
+112 
-123 KVEVSTAKSDEQ
+123 EVRNVGEKSDNTDNANSSELIK
-135 ASPKS
+135 PK
-140 TNEDLNTKQTISN
+140 T
-153 QEALQPDLQENK
+153 
-165 SVVNAQPTNEEN
+165 
-177 KKVDAKTESTTLNV
+177 TE
-191 KSDAIK
+191 
-197 SNAETLVDN
+197 
-206 NSNSN
+206 
-211 NENNADIILPKS
+211 
-223 TAPKRLNTRMRMAA
+223 PKRLNTRMRIAA
-237 IQPNS
+237 VQPSS
-242 TDSKNVNDLITSN
+242 TDSKNVNNLITST
-255 TTLTVVDADNSKT
+255 TTLTVVDADNNNK
-268 IVPAQDYLS
+268 IVPAQDYLA

-282 TVDDKV
+282 AVDDNV

-333 TANNLITYTF
+333 TVNNLITYTF

-362 MDADTIPVDKK
+362 MDADTIPVSKN
-373 DVPFSVTI
+373 DVEFNVTI
-381 GNQITTTT
+381 GNTTTKTT
-389 ADITYPAYKEADN
+389 ANIQYPDYVVNEK

-415 VGNVEDPGYYNQVVY
+415 VGNKENPGYYKQTIY
-430 VNPMDKDLKGA
+430 VNPSENSLTNA
-441 KLKVEAYHPKY
+441 KLKVQAYHSSY
-452 PTNIGQ
+452 PNNIGQ
-458 INQNVTNIKIYR
+458 INKEVTDIKIYQ
-470 VPEGYTLNKG
+470 VPKGYTLNKG
-480 YDVNTNDLVDVTDE
+480 YDVNIKELTDVTNQYLQ
-494 FKNKMTYGSNQSV
+494 KITYGDNNSAV
-507 NLDFGDI
+507 IDFGNAD
-514 TSAYVVM
+514 SAYVVM
-521 VNTKFQYTNSESPT
+521 VNTKFQYTTSESPT
-535 LVQMATL
+535 LVQMVTL
-542 SSTGNK
+542 SSDNSK
-548 SVSTGNALGFT
+548 SASMGNALGFT

-588 LGEKGVGNVTVT
+588 LGEKGVGNVTV
-600 VFDNN
+600 FDNN

-637 LPKGYEVTPSKQG
+637 LPQGYEVTPSKQG

-805 KDGKQDSTE
+805 KDGKQDSSE

-1022 YDSNKDGKQD
+1022 YDSNKD
-1032 STEKGIKDVKVT
+1032 
-1044 LLNEKG
+1044 
-1050 EVIGTTKTD
+1050 
-1059 ENGKYRFDNLDS
+1059 
-1071 GKYKVIFEKSAGY
+1071 
-1084 LPTKVNGTTDGEKD
+1084 
-1098 SNGSSVTVKING
+1098 
-1110 KDDMSLDTGFY
+1110 
-1121 KEPKYN
+1121 
-1127 LGDYVWEDTNKDGIQ
+1127 
-1142 DANEPGIKDVKVT
+1142 
-1155 LKDSTGKVIGTTT
+1155 
-1168 TDASGKYKFT
+1168 
-1178 DLDNGNY
+1178 
-1185 TVEFETPA
+1185 
-1193 GYTPTVKNTTAEDK
+1193 
-1207 DSNGLTTT
+1207 
-1215 GVIKDADNMTL
+1215 
-1226 DSGFYKTPKYS
+1226 
-1237 LGDYVWYDSNKDG
+1237 

>member
-1 MLNRENKTAITR
+1 MLNRENKTAMTR

-55 STNKELNEA
+55 STNKELNET
-64 TTSASDNQSSG
+64 TTSASDNQSNS
-75 KVDMQQLNQEDNTKN
+75 KVDNQQLNQEDNTKN

-95 MVSSQ
+95 MESSQ
-100 GNETTSNGNKSI
+100 GTETTSNDNKALSL
-112 EKESVQSTTGN
+112 ENGSVQSTTGN

-135 ASPKS
+135 APPKS

-165 SVVNAQPTNEEN
+165 SVVNVQPTNEEN

-1071 GKYKVIFEKSAGY
+1071 GKYKVIFEKPAG
-1084 LPTKVNGTTDGEKD
+1084 LTQTGTNTTEDDKDADGGEVDVTITDH
-1098 SNGSSVTVKING
+1098 
-1110 KDDMSLDTGFY
+1110 DD
-1121 KEPKYN
+1121 
-1127 LGDYVWEDTNKDGIQ
+1127 
-1142 DANEPGIKDVKVT
+1142 
-1155 LKDSTGKVIGTTT
+1155 
-1168 TDASGKYKFT
+1168 FT
-1178 DLDNGNY
+1178 LDNGY
-1185 TVEFETPA
+1185 YEEETS
-1193 GYTPTVKNTTAEDK
+1193 
-1207 DSNGLTTT
+1207 DS
-1215 GVIKDADNMTL
+1215 
-1226 DSGFYKTPKYS
+1226 DS
-1237 LGDYVWYDSNKDG
+1237 D

>member
-64 TTSASDNQSSG
+64 TTSASDNQSSD

-153 QEALQPDLQENK
+153 QEGLQPDLLENK
-165 SVVNAQPTNEEN
+165 SVVNVQPTNEEN

-223 TAPKRLNTRMRMAA
+223 TAPKSLNTRMRMAA

-1032 STEKGIKDVKVT
+1032 STEKGIKDVKVI

-1050 EVIGTTKTD
+1050 EVIGTTETD

-1071 GKYKVIFEKSAGY
+1071 GKYKVIFEKPAG
-1084 LPTKVNGTTDGEKD
+1084 LTQTGTNTTEDDKDADGGEVDVTITDH
-1098 SNGSSVTVKING
+1098 
-1110 KDDMSLDTGFY
+1110 DD
-1121 KEPKYN
+1121 
-1127 LGDYVWEDTNKDGIQ
+1127 
-1142 DANEPGIKDVKVT
+1142 
-1155 LKDSTGKVIGTTT
+1155 
-1168 TDASGKYKFT
+1168 FT
-1178 DLDNGNY
+1178 LDNGY
-1185 TVEFETPA
+1185 YEEETS
-1193 GYTPTVKNTTAEDK
+1193 
-1207 DSNGLTTT
+1207 DS
-1215 GVIKDADNMTL
+1215 
-1226 DSGFYKTPKYS
+1226 DS
-1237 LGDYVWYDSNKDG
+1237 

>member
-64 TTSASDNQSSG
+64 TTSASDNQSSD

-165 SVVNAQPTNEEN
+165 SVVNVQPTNEEN

-223 TAPKRLNTRMRMAA
+223 TAPKRLNTRMRIAA
-237 IQPNS
+237 VQPSS
-242 TDSKNVNDLITSN
+242 TEAKNVNDLITSN
-255 TTLTVVDADNSKT
+255 TTLTVVDADKNNK

-352 VKMGINYSIY
+352 VQMGINYSIY
-362 MDADTIPVDKK
+362 MDADTIPVSKN
-373 DVPFSVTI
+373 DVEFNVTI
-381 GNQITTTT
+381 GNTTTKTT
-389 ADITYPAYKEADN
+389 ANIQYPDYVVNEK

-415 VGNVEDPGYYNQVVY
+415 VGNKENPGYYKQTIY
-430 VNPMDKDLKGA
+430 VNPSENSLTNA
-441 KLKVEAYHPKY
+441 KLKVQAYHSSY
-452 PTNIGQ
+452 PNNIGQ
-458 INQNVTNIKIYR
+458 INKDVTDIKIYQ
-470 VPEGYTLNKG
+470 VPKGYTLNKG
-480 YDVNTNDLVDVTDE
+480 YDVNTKELTDVTNQYLQ
-494 FKNKMTYGSNQSV
+494 KITYGDNNSAV
-507 NLDFGDI
+507 IDFGNAD
-514 TSAYVVM
+514 SAYVVM
-521 VNTKFQYTNSESPT
+521 VNTKFQYTTSESPT
-535 LVQMATL
+535 LVQMVTL
-542 SSTGNK
+542 SSDNSK
-548 SVSTGNALGFT
+548 SASMGNALGFT

-578 EDTNKNGVQE
+578 EDTNKNGIQE
-588 LGEKGVGNVTVT
+588 LGEVGVKGVTV
-600 VFDNN
+600 VAYDNK
-605 TNTKVGEAVTKEDGS
+605 TNKEVGRTITDEKGG

-814 KGISGVTVTLKNEN
+814 KGISSVTVTLKNEN

-1071 GKYKVIFEKSAGY
+1071 GKYKVIFEK
-1084 LPTKVNGTTDGEKD
+1084 
-1098 SNGSSVTVKING
+1098 
-1110 KDDMSLDTGFY
+1110 
-1121 KEPKYN
+1121 
-1127 LGDYVWEDTNKDGIQ
+1127 
-1142 DANEPGIKDVKVT
+1142 
-1155 LKDSTGKVIGTTT
+1155 
-1168 TDASGKYKFT
+1168 
-1178 DLDNGNY
+1178 
-1185 TVEFETPA
+1185 PA
-1193 GYTPTVKNTTAEDK
+1193 GLTQTGTNTTED
-1207 DSNGLTTT
+1207 D
-1215 GVIKDADNMTL
+1215 KDADGGEV
-1226 DSGFYKTPKYS
+1226 D
-1237 LGDYVWYDSNKDG
+1237 

>member
-64 TTSASDNQSSG
+64 TTSASDNQSSD

-223 TAPKRLNTRMRMAA
+223 TAPKRLNTRMRIAA
-237 IQPNS
+237 VQPSS
-242 TDSKNVNDLITSN
+242 TEAKNVNDLITSN
-255 TTLTVVDADNSKT
+255 TTLTVVDADKNNK
-268 IVPAQDYLS
+268 IVPAQDYLE

-282 TVDDKV
+282 KVDDKV

-313 NIGDIKDPNNGETIA
+313 NIGDIQDPNNGETIA

-352 VKMGINYSIY
+352 VQMGINYSIY
-362 MDADTIPVDKK
+362 MDADTIPVSKN
-373 DVPFSVTI
+373 DVEFNVTI
-381 GNQITTTT
+381 GNTTTKTT
-389 ADITYPAYKEADN
+389 ANIQYPDYVVNEK

-415 VGNVEDPGYYNQVVY
+415 VGNKENPGYYKQTIY
-430 VNPMDKDLKGA
+430 VNPSENSLTNA
-441 KLKVEAYHPKY
+441 KLKVQAYHSSY
-452 PTNIGQ
+452 PNNIGQ
-458 INQNVTNIKIYR
+458 INKEVTDIKIYQ
-470 VPEGYTLNKG
+470 VPKGYTLNKG
-480 YDVNTNDLVDVTDE
+480 YDVNTKELTDVTNQYLQ
-494 FKNKMTYGSNQSV
+494 KITYGDNNSAV
-507 NLDFGDI
+507 IDFGNAD
-514 TSAYVVM
+514 SAYVVM
-521 VNTKFQYTNSESPT
+521 VNTKFQYTTSESPT
-535 LVQMATL
+535 LVQMVTL
-542 SSTGNK
+542 SSDNSK
-548 SVSTGNALGFT
+548 SASMGNALGFT

-1071 GKYKVIFEKSAGY
+1071 GKYKVIFEK
-1084 LPTKVNGTTDGEKD
+1084 
-1098 SNGSSVTVKING
+1098 
-1110 KDDMSLDTGFY
+1110 
-1121 KEPKYN
+1121 
-1127 LGDYVWEDTNKDGIQ
+1127 
-1142 DANEPGIKDVKVT
+1142 
-1155 LKDSTGKVIGTTT
+1155 
-1168 TDASGKYKFT
+1168 
-1178 DLDNGNY
+1178 
-1185 TVEFETPA
+1185 PA
-1193 GYTPTVKNTTAEDK
+1193 G
-1207 DSNGLTTT
+1207 
-1215 GVIKDADNMTL
+1215 
-1226 DSGFYKTPKYS
+1226 
-1237 LGDYVWYDSNKDG
+1237 

>member
-1059 ENGKYRFDNLDS
+1059 ENGKYRFDN
-1071 GKYKVIFEKSAGY
+1071 
-1084 LPTKVNGTTDGEKD
+1084 
-1098 SNGSSVTVKING
+1098 
-1110 KDDMSLDTGFY
+1110 
-1121 KEPKYN
+1121 
-1127 LGDYVWEDTNKDGIQ
+1127 
-1142 DANEPGIKDVKVT
+1142 
-1155 LKDSTGKVIGTTT
+1155 
-1168 TDASGKYKFT
+1168 
-1178 DLDNGNY
+1178 
-1185 TVEFETPA
+1185 
-1193 GYTPTVKNTTAEDK
+1193 
-1207 DSNGLTTT
+1207 
-1215 GVIKDADNMTL
+1215 
-1226 DSGFYKTPKYS
+1226 
-1237 LGDYVWYDSNKDG
+1237 

>member
-64 TTSASDNQSSG
+64 TTSASDNQSSD

-100 GNETTSNGNKSI
+100 GNETTSNGNKLI

-165 SVVNAQPTNEEN
+165 SVVNVQPTNEEN

-242 TDSKNVNDLITSN
+242 TDSKNVNNLITST
-255 TTLTVVDADNSKT
+255 TTLTVVDADKNNK
-268 IVPAQDYLS
+268 IVPAQDYLT

-282 TVDDKV
+282 KVDDKV

-352 VKMGINYSIY
+352 VQMGINHSIY
-362 MDADTIPVDKK
+362 MDADTIPVSKN
-373 DVPFSVTI
+373 DVEFNVTI
-381 GNQITTTT
+381 GNTTTKTT
-389 ADITYPAYKEADN
+389 ANIQYPDYVSRDN

-415 VGNVEDPGYYNQVVY
+415 AGNAEDPGYYIQTVY
-430 VNPMDKDLKGA
+430 VNPSEKTLTNA
-441 KLKVEAYHPKY
+441 KLKVEAYHKDY
-452 PTNIGQ
+452 PDNVGQ
-458 INQNVTNIKIYR
+458 INKNVTKIKIYQAPKDY
-470 VPEGYTLNKG
+470 VLNKG
-480 YDVNTNDLVDVTDE
+480 YDVNTNQLIDVTE
-494 FKNKMTYGSNQSV
+494 QFKDKITYGTNDSV
-507 NLDFGDI
+507 NVDFGSI
-514 TSAYVVM
+514 NNSYVVM
-521 VNTKFQYTNSESPT
+521 VDTKFEFTTSESPT

-542 SSTGNK
+542 TSDGNR

-1071 GKYKVIFEKSAGY
+1071 GKYKVIFEKPAG
-1084 LPTKVNGTTDGEKD
+1084 LTQTGTNTTEDDKDADGGEVDVTITDH
-1098 SNGSSVTVKING
+1098 
-1110 KDDMSLDTGFY
+1110 DD
-1121 KEPKYN
+1121 
-1127 LGDYVWEDTNKDGIQ
+1127 
-1142 DANEPGIKDVKVT
+1142 
-1155 LKDSTGKVIGTTT
+1155 
-1168 TDASGKYKFT
+1168 FT
-1178 DLDNGNY
+1178 LDNGY
-1185 TVEFETPA
+1185 FE
-1193 GYTPTVKNTTAEDK
+1193 EDT
-1207 DSNGLTTT
+1207 S
-1215 GVIKDADNMTL
+1215 
-1226 DSGFYKTPKYS
+1226 
-1237 LGDYVWYDSNKDG
+1237 

>member
-64 TTSASDNQSSG
+64 TTSASDNQSSD

-223 TAPKRLNTRMRMAA
+223 TAPKRLNTRMRIAA
-237 IQPNS
+237 VQPSS
-242 TDSKNVNDLITSN
+242 TEAKNVNDLITSN
-255 TTLTVVDADNSKT
+255 TTLTVVDADKNNK
-268 IVPAQDYLS
+268 IVPAQDYLE

-282 TVDDKV
+282 KVDDKV

-352 VKMGINYSIY
+352 VQMGINYSIY
-362 MDADTIPVDKK
+362 MDADTIPVSKN
-373 DVPFSVTI
+373 DVEFNVTI
-381 GNQITTTT
+381 GNTTTKTT
-389 ADITYPAYKEADN
+389 ANIQYPDYVVNEK

-415 VGNVEDPGYYNQVVY
+415 VGNKENPGYYKQTIY
-430 VNPMDKDLKGA
+430 VNPSENSLTNA
-441 KLKVEAYHPKY
+441 KLKVQAYHSSY
-452 PTNIGQ
+452 PNNIGQ
-458 INQNVTNIKIYR
+458 INKEVTDIKIYQ
-470 VPEGYTLNKG
+470 VPKGYTLNKG
-480 YDVNTNDLVDVTDE
+480 YDVNTKELTDVTNQYLQ
-494 FKNKMTYGSNQSV
+494 KITYGDNNSAV
-507 NLDFGDI
+507 IDFGNAD
-514 TSAYVVM
+514 SAYVVM
-521 VNTKFQYTNSESPT
+521 VNTKFQYTTSESPT
-535 LVQMATL
+535 LVQMVTL
-542 SSTGNK
+542 SSNNSK
-548 SVSTGNALGFT
+548 SASMGNALGFT

-1071 GKYKVIFEKSAGY
+1071 GKYKVIFEK
-1084 LPTKVNGTTDGEKD
+1084 
-1098 SNGSSVTVKING
+1098 
-1110 KDDMSLDTGFY
+1110 
-1121 KEPKYN
+1121 
-1127 LGDYVWEDTNKDGIQ
+1127 
-1142 DANEPGIKDVKVT
+1142 
-1155 LKDSTGKVIGTTT
+1155 
-1168 TDASGKYKFT
+1168 
-1178 DLDNGNY
+1178 
-1185 TVEFETPA
+1185 PA
-1193 GYTPTVKNTTAEDK
+1193 G
-1207 DSNGLTTT
+1207 LTQT
-1215 GVIKDADNMTL
+1215 GT
-1226 DSGFYKTPKYS
+1226 
-1237 LGDYVWYDSNKDG
+1237 

>member
-64 TTSASDNQSSG
+64 TTSASDNQSSD
-75 KVDMQQLNQEDNTKN
+75 KVDMKQLNQEDNTKN

-223 TAPKRLNTRMRMAA
+223 TAPKRLNTRMRIAA
-237 IQPNS
+237 VQPSS
-242 TDSKNVNDLITSN
+242 TEAKNVNDLITSN
-255 TTLTVVDADNSKT
+255 TTLTVVDADKNNK
-268 IVPAQDYLS
+268 IVPAQDYLA

-352 VKMGINYSIY
+352 VQMGINYSIY
-362 MDADTIPVDKK
+362 MDADTIPVSKN
-373 DVPFSVTI
+373 DVEFNVTI
-381 GNQITTTT
+381 GNTTTKTT
-389 ADITYPAYKEADN
+389 ANIQYPDYVVNEK

-415 VGNVEDPGYYNQVVY
+415 VGNKENPGYYKQTIY
-430 VNPMDKDLKGA
+430 VNPSENSLTNA
-441 KLKVEAYHPKY
+441 KLKVQAYHSSY
-452 PTNIGQ
+452 PNNIGQ
-458 INQNVTNIKIYR
+458 INKEVTDIKIYQ
-470 VPEGYTLNKG
+470 VPKGYTLNKG
-480 YDVNTNDLVDVTDE
+480 YDVNTKELTDVTNQYLQ
-494 FKNKMTYGSNQSV
+494 KITYGDNNSAV
-507 NLDFGDI
+507 IDFGNAD
-514 TSAYVVM
+514 SAYVVM
-521 VNTKFQYTNSESPT
+521 VNTKFQYTTSESPT
-535 LVQMATL
+535 LVQMVTL
-542 SSTGNK
+542 SSDNSK
-548 SVSTGNALGFT
+548 SASMGNALGFT

-1032 STEKGIKDVKVT
+1032 STEKGIKGVKVT
-1044 LLNEKG
+1044 LQNEKG
-1050 EVIGTTKTD
+1050 EVIGTTETD

-1071 GKYKVIFEKSAGY
+1071 GKYK
-1084 LPTKVNGTTDGEKD
+1084 
-1098 SNGSSVTVKING
+1098 
-1110 KDDMSLDTGFY
+1110 
-1121 KEPKYN
+1121 
-1127 LGDYVWEDTNKDGIQ
+1127 
-1142 DANEPGIKDVKVT
+1142 
-1155 LKDSTGKVIGTTT
+1155 
-1168 TDASGKYKFT
+1168 
-1178 DLDNGNY
+1178 
-1185 TVEFETPA
+1185 
-1193 GYTPTVKNTTAEDK
+1193 
-1207 DSNGLTTT
+1207 
-1215 GVIKDADNMTL
+1215 
-1226 DSGFYKTPKYS
+1226 
-1237 LGDYVWYDSNKDG
+1237 

>member
-64 TTSASDNQSSG
+64 TTSASDNQSSD
-75 KVDMQQLNQEDNTKN
+75 KVDMQQLNQEVNTKN

-112 EKESVQSTTGN
+112 EKESVQSITGN

-165 SVVNAQPTNEEN
+165 SVVNVQPTNEEN

-197 SNAETLVDN
+197 SSAETLVDN
-206 NSNSN
+206 NGNSN

-237 IQPNS
+237 IQPTS

-255 TTLTVVDADNSKT
+255 TTLTVVDADKNNK
-268 IVPAQDYLS
+268 IVPVQDYLA
-277 LKSQI
+277 LKSQM

-333 TANNLITYTF
+333 TVNNLITYTF

-352 VKMGINYSIY
+352 VQMGINYSIY
-362 MDADTIPVDKK
+362 MDADTIPVSKN
-373 DVPFSVTI
+373 DVEFNVTI
-381 GNQITTTT
+381 GNTTTKTT
-389 ADITYPAYKEADN
+389 ANIQYSDYVVNEK

-415 VGNVEDPGYYNQVVY
+415 VGNKENPGYYKQTIY
-430 VNPMDKDLKGA
+430 VNPSENSLTNA
-441 KLKVEAYHPKY
+441 KLKVQAYHSSY
-452 PTNIGQ
+452 PNNIGQ
-458 INQNVTNIKIYR
+458 INKEVTDIKIYQ
-470 VPEGYTLNKG
+470 VPKGYTLNKG
-480 YDVNTNDLVDVTDE
+480 YDVNTKELTDVTNQYLQ
-494 FKNKMTYGSNQSV
+494 KITYGDNNSAV
-507 NLDFGDI
+507 IDFGNAD
-514 TSAYVVM
+514 SAYVVM
-521 VNTKFQYTNSESPT
+521 VNTKFQYTTSESPT
-535 LVQMATL
+535 LVQMVTL
-542 SSTGNK
+542 SSDNSK
-548 SVSTGNALGFT
+548 SASMGNALGFT

-637 LPKGYEVTPSKQG
+637 LPQGYEVTPSKQG

-655 DSNGLSSVITVN
+655 DSNGVSSVITVN

-709 TVTLKDENGNVL
+709 TVTLKDESGNVL

-742 KVEFTTPEG
+742 KVEFITPEG

-858 TPSGYTPTQVGSGT
+858 TPAGYTPTQVGSGT

-937 NDKVLKTV
+937 NDKVLQTV

-954 FTDLNNG
+954 FTDLKNG

-1032 STEKGIKDVKVT
+1032 STEKGIKDVTVT

-1071 GKYKVIFEKSAGY
+1071 GKYKVIFEK
-1084 LPTKVNGTTDGEKD
+1084 
-1098 SNGSSVTVKING
+1098 
-1110 KDDMSLDTGFY
+1110 
-1121 KEPKYN
+1121 
-1127 LGDYVWEDTNKDGIQ
+1127 
-1142 DANEPGIKDVKVT
+1142 
-1155 LKDSTGKVIGTTT
+1155 
-1168 TDASGKYKFT
+1168 
-1178 DLDNGNY
+1178 
-1185 TVEFETPA
+1185 PA
-1193 GYTPTVKNTTAEDK
+1193 GLTQTGTNTTED
-1207 DSNGLTTT
+1207 D
-1215 GVIKDADNMTL
+1215 KDADGGEVDVTITDHDDFTIDNGYFEEET
-1226 DSGFYKTPKYS
+1226 
-1237 LGDYVWYDSNKDG
+1237 

>member
-64 TTSASDNQSSG
+64 TTSASDNQSSD
-75 KVDMQQLNQEDNTKN
+75 KVDMQQLNQEVNTKN

-112 EKESVQSTTGN
+112 EKESVQSITGN

-165 SVVNAQPTNEEN
+165 SVVNVQPTNEEN

-197 SNAETLVDN
+197 SSAETLVDN
-206 NSNSN
+206 NGNSN

-237 IQPNS
+237 IQPTS

-255 TTLTVVDADNSKT
+255 TTLTVVDADKNNK
-268 IVPAQDYLS
+268 IVPAQDYLA
-277 LKSQI
+277 LKSQM

-333 TANNLITYTF
+333 TVNNLITYTF

-352 VKMGINYSIY
+352 VQMGINYSIY
-362 MDADTIPVDKK
+362 MDADTIPVSKN
-373 DVPFSVTI
+373 DVEFNVTI
-381 GNQITTTT
+381 GNTTTKTT
-389 ADITYPAYKEADN
+389 ANIQYSDYVVNEK

-415 VGNVEDPGYYNQVVY
+415 VGNKENPGYYKQTIY
-430 VNPMDKDLKGA
+430 VNPSENSLTNA
-441 KLKVEAYHPKY
+441 KLKVQAYHSSY
-452 PTNIGQ
+452 PNNIGQ
-458 INQNVTNIKIYR
+458 INKEVTDIKIYQ
-470 VPEGYTLNKG
+470 VPKGYTLNKG
-480 YDVNTNDLVDVTDE
+480 YDVNTKELTDVTNQYLQ
-494 FKNKMTYGSNQSV
+494 KITYGDNNSAV
-507 NLDFGDI
+507 IDFGNAD
-514 TSAYVVM
+514 SAYVVM
-521 VNTKFQYTNSESPT
+521 VNTKFQYTTSESPT
-535 LVQMATL
+535 LVQMVTL
-542 SSTGNK
+542 SSDNSK
-548 SVSTGNALGFT
+548 SASMGNALGFT

-637 LPKGYEVTPSKQG
+637 LPQGYEVTPSKQG

-655 DSNGLSSVITVN
+655 DSNGVSSVITVN

-709 TVTLKDENGNVL
+709 TVTLKDESGNVL

-742 KVEFTTPEG
+742 KVEFITPEG

-858 TPSGYTPTQVGSGT
+858 TPAGYTPTQVGSGT

-937 NDKVLKTV
+937 NDKVLQTV

-954 FTDLNNG
+954 FTDLKNG

-1032 STEKGIKDVKVT
+1032 STEKGIKDVTVT

-1071 GKYKVIFEKSAGY
+1071 GKYKVIFEK
-1084 LPTKVNGTTDGEKD
+1084 
-1098 SNGSSVTVKING
+1098 
-1110 KDDMSLDTGFY
+1110 
-1121 KEPKYN
+1121 
-1127 LGDYVWEDTNKDGIQ
+1127 
-1142 DANEPGIKDVKVT
+1142 
-1155 LKDSTGKVIGTTT
+1155 
-1168 TDASGKYKFT
+1168 
-1178 DLDNGNY
+1178 
-1185 TVEFETPA
+1185 PA
-1193 GYTPTVKNTTAEDK
+1193 GLTQTGTNTTED
-1207 DSNGLTTT
+1207 D
-1215 GVIKDADNMTL
+1215 KDADGGEV
-1226 DSGFYKTPKYS
+1226 D
-1237 LGDYVWYDSNKDG
+1237 V

>member
-64 TTSASDNQSSG
+64 TTSASDNQSSD
-75 KVDMQQLNQEDNTKN
+75 KVDMQQLNQEVNTKN

-112 EKESVQSTTGN
+112 EKESVQSITGN

-165 SVVNAQPTNEEN
+165 SVVNVQPTNEEN

-197 SNAETLVDN
+197 SSAETLVDN
-206 NSNSN
+206 NGNSN

-237 IQPNS
+237 IQPTS

-255 TTLTVVDADNSKT
+255 TTLTVVDADKNNK
-268 IVPAQDYLS
+268 IVPAQDYLA
-277 LKSQI
+277 LKSQM

-333 TANNLITYTF
+333 TVNNLITYTF

-352 VKMGINYSIY
+352 VQMGINYSIY
-362 MDADTIPVDKK
+362 MDADTIPVSKN
-373 DVPFSVTI
+373 DVEFNVTI
-381 GNQITTTT
+381 GNTTTKTT
-389 ADITYPAYKEADN
+389 ANIQYSDYVVNEK

-415 VGNVEDPGYYNQVVY
+415 VGNKENPGYYKQTIY
-430 VNPMDKDLKGA
+430 VNPSENSLTNA
-441 KLKVEAYHPKY
+441 KLKVQAYHSSY
-452 PTNIGQ
+452 PNNIGQ
-458 INQNVTNIKIYR
+458 INKEVTDIKIYQ
-470 VPEGYTLNKG
+470 VPKGYTLNKG
-480 YDVNTNDLVDVTDE
+480 YDVNTKELTDVTNQYLQ
-494 FKNKMTYGSNQSV
+494 KITYGDNNSAV
-507 NLDFGDI
+507 IDFGNAD
-514 TSAYVVM
+514 SAYVVM
-521 VNTKFQYTNSESPT
+521 VNTKFQYTTSESPT
-535 LVQMATL
+535 LVQMVTL
-542 SSTGNK
+542 SSDNSK
-548 SVSTGNALGFT
+548 SASMGNALGFT

-637 LPKGYEVTPSKQG
+637 LPQGYEVTPSKQG

-655 DSNGLSSVITVN
+655 DSNGVSSVITVN

-709 TVTLKDENGNVL
+709 TVTLKDESGNVL

-742 KVEFTTPEG
+742 KVEFITPEG

-858 TPSGYTPTQVGSGT
+858 TPAGYTPTQVGSGT

-937 NDKVLKTV
+937 NDKVLQTV

-954 FTDLNNG
+954 FTDLKNG

-1032 STEKGIKDVKVT
+1032 STEKGIKDVTVT

-1071 GKYKVIFEKSAGY
+1071 GKYKVIFEK
-1084 LPTKVNGTTDGEKD
+1084 
-1098 SNGSSVTVKING
+1098 
-1110 KDDMSLDTGFY
+1110 
-1121 KEPKYN
+1121 
-1127 LGDYVWEDTNKDGIQ
+1127 
-1142 DANEPGIKDVKVT
+1142 
-1155 LKDSTGKVIGTTT
+1155 
-1168 TDASGKYKFT
+1168 
-1178 DLDNGNY
+1178 
-1185 TVEFETPA
+1185 PA
-1193 GYTPTVKNTTAEDK
+1193 GLTQTGTNTTED
-1207 DSNGLTTT
+1207 D
-1215 GVIKDADNMTL
+1215 KDADGGEVDVTITDHDDFTIDNGYFEEETS
-1226 DSGFYKTPKYS
+1226 DS
-1237 LGDYVWYDSNKDG
+1237 DSDSD

>member
-1 MLNRENKTAITR
+1 MLNRENKTAMTR

-37 VGTTLIFGLGN
+37 VGTTLIFGIGS

-55 STNKELNEA
+55 VTNKEMKEDA
-64 TTSASDNQSSG
+64 TSVNNDQVSK
-75 KVDMQQLNQEDNTKN
+75 KVDTGQLNKDGNTSKVDTEQLNDENINKVANQKEVTRVENSVASEKNNNSQPSENGKLQTSDVKKTEDNNATSDDQVTTTVNSQQLNTDN
-90 DNQKE
+90 
-95 MVSSQ
+95 
-100 GNETTSNGNKSI
+100 TTSNATMSAAPINVSKDDLKINS
-112 EKESVQSTTGN
+112 E
-123 KVEVSTAKSDEQ
+123 EVRNVGEKSD
-135 ASPKS
+135 
-140 TNEDLNTKQTISN
+140 NT
-153 QEALQPDLQENK
+153 D
-165 SVVNAQPTNEEN
+165 NANG
-177 KKVDAKTESTTLNV
+177 
-191 KSDAIK
+191 SDVIM
-197 SNAETLVDN
+197 
-206 NSNSN
+206 
-211 NENNADIILPKS
+211 PKS
-223 TAPKRLNTRMRMAA
+223 TAPKRLNTRMRIAA
-237 IQPNS
+237 VQPSS
-242 TDSKNVNDLITSN
+242 TDSKNVNNLITST
-255 TTLTVVDADNSKT
+255 TTLTVVDADKNNK
-268 IVPAQDYLS
+268 IVPAQDYLA

-282 TVDDKV
+282 KVDDKV

-352 VKMGINYSIY
+352 VQMGINYSIY
-362 MDADTIPVDKK
+362 MDADTIPVSKN
-373 DVPFSVTI
+373 DVEFNVTI
-381 GNQITTTT
+381 GNDTTKTT
-389 ADITYPAYKEADN
+389 ANIQYPDYVVNEK

-415 VGNVEDPGYYNQVVY
+415 VGNKENPGYYKQTIY
-430 VNPMDKDLKGA
+430 VNPSENSLTNA
-441 KLKVEAYHPKY
+441 KLKVQAYHSSY
-452 PTNIGQ
+452 PNNIGQ
-458 INQNVTNIKIYR
+458 INKEVTDIKIYQ
-470 VPEGYTLNKG
+470 VPKGYTLNKG
-480 YDVNTNDLVDVTDE
+480 YDVNTKELTDVTNQYLQ
-494 FKNKMTYGSNQSV
+494 KITYGDNNSAV
-507 NLDFGDI
+507 IDFGNAD
-514 TSAYVVM
+514 SAYVVM
-521 VNTKFQYTNSESPT
+521 VNTKFQYTTSESPT
-535 LVQMATL
+535 LVQMVTL
-542 SSTGNK
+542 SSDNSK
-548 SVSTGNALGFT
+548 SASMGNALGFT

-637 LPKGYEVTPSKQG
+637 LPQGYEVTPSKQG

-655 DSNGLSSVITVN
+655 DSNGVSSVITVN

-858 TPSGYTPTQVGSGT
+858 TPLGYTPTQVGSGT

-1071 GKYKVIFEKSAGY
+1071 GKYKVIFEK
-1084 LPTKVNGTTDGEKD
+1084 
-1098 SNGSSVTVKING
+1098 
-1110 KDDMSLDTGFY
+1110 
-1121 KEPKYN
+1121 
-1127 LGDYVWEDTNKDGIQ
+1127 
-1142 DANEPGIKDVKVT
+1142 
-1155 LKDSTGKVIGTTT
+1155 
-1168 TDASGKYKFT
+1168 
-1178 DLDNGNY
+1178 
-1185 TVEFETPA
+1185 PA
-1193 GYTPTVKNTTAEDK
+1193 GLTQTGANTTED
-1207 DSNGLTTT
+1207 D
-1215 GVIKDADNMTL
+1215 KDADGGEVDVTITDHDDFTIDNGYFEEDTS
-1226 DSGFYKTPKYS
+1226 DS
-1237 LGDYVWYDSNKDG
+1237 DSDSDSDS

>member
-1 MLNRENKTAITR
+1 MLNRENKTAMTR

-37 VGTTLIFGLGN
+37 VGTTLIFGLGS

-55 STNKELNEA
+55 VTNKEMKEDA
-64 TTSASDNQSSG
+64 TSVNNDQVSK
-75 KVDMQQLNQEDNTKN
+75 KVDTEQLNNDGNTSKVDTEQLKDENINKVANQKEVTRVENSVASEKNNNSKPSENGKLQTSDVKKTEDNNATSDDQVTTTVNSQQLNTDNTTS
-90 DNQKE
+90 
-95 MVSSQ
+95 MSSAPINVRKDDLKFN
-100 GNETTSNGNKSI
+100 NE
-112 EKESVQSTTGN
+112 
-123 KVEVSTAKSDEQ
+123 EVRNVGEKSDNTDNANSSELIK
-135 ASPKS
+135 PK
-140 TNEDLNTKQTISN
+140 T
-153 QEALQPDLQENK
+153 
-165 SVVNAQPTNEEN
+165 
-177 KKVDAKTESTTLNV
+177 TE
-191 KSDAIK
+191 
-197 SNAETLVDN
+197 
-206 NSNSN
+206 
-211 NENNADIILPKS
+211 
-223 TAPKRLNTRMRMAA
+223 PKRLNTRMRIAA

-352 VKMGINYSIY
+352 VQMGINYSIY

-381 GNQITTTT
+381 GNQTTTTT

-415 VGNVEDPGYYNQVVY
+415 AGNAEDPGYYNQVVY

-441 KLKVEAYHPKY
+441 NLKVEAYHPKY
-452 PTNIGQ
+452 PANIGQ

-480 YDVNTNDLVDVTDE
+480 YDVNANDLVDVTDE
-494 FKNKMTYGSNQSV
+494 FKNKMAYGTNQSV
-507 NLDFGDI
+507 NIDFGDI

-521 VNTKFQYTNSESPT
+521 VKTKFQYTNSESPT

-542 SSTGNK
+542 TSDGNR

-588 LGEKGVGNVTVT
+588 LGEVGVKGVTV
-600 VFDNN
+600 VAYDNK
-605 TNTKVGEAVTKEDGS
+605 TNKEVGRTITDEKGG

-637 LPKGYEVTPSKQG
+637 LPQGYEVTPSKQG

-655 DSNGLSSVITVN
+655 DSNGVSSVITVN

-692 TNKNG
+692 INKNG

-751 YTPTTVTS
+751 YTPTSTNTGGNDTV
-759 GSDIEKD
+759 D

-805 KDGKQDSTE
+805 KDGKQDSSE

-1032 STEKGIKDVKVT
+1032 STEKGIKGVKVT

-1071 GKYKVIFEKSAGY
+1071 GKYKVIFEK
-1084 LPTKVNGTTDGEKD
+1084 
-1098 SNGSSVTVKING
+1098 
-1110 KDDMSLDTGFY
+1110 
-1121 KEPKYN
+1121 
-1127 LGDYVWEDTNKDGIQ
+1127 
-1142 DANEPGIKDVKVT
+1142 
-1155 LKDSTGKVIGTTT
+1155 
-1168 TDASGKYKFT
+1168 
-1178 DLDNGNY
+1178 
-1185 TVEFETPA
+1185 PA
-1193 GYTPTVKNTTAEDK
+1193 GLTQTGTNTTED
-1207 DSNGLTTT
+1207 D
-1215 GVIKDADNMTL
+1215 KDADGGEVDVTIT
-1226 DSGFYKTPKYS
+1226 D
-1237 LGDYVWYDSNKDG
+1237 

>member
-64 TTSASDNQSSG
+64 TTSASDNQSSD

-100 GNETTSNGNKSI
+100 GNETTSNGNKLI

-165 SVVNAQPTNEEN
+165 SVVNVQPTNEEN

-197 SNAETLVDN
+197 SNDETLVDN

-223 TAPKRLNTRMRMAA
+223 TAPKRLNTRMRIAA
-237 IQPNS
+237 VQPSS
-242 TDSKNVNDLITSN
+242 TEAKNVNDLITSN
-255 TTLTVVDADNSKT
+255 TTLTVVDADKNNK

-352 VKMGINYSIY
+352 VQMGINYSIY
-362 MDADTIPVDKK
+362 MDADTIPVSKN
-373 DVPFSVTI
+373 DVEFNVTI
-381 GNQITTTT
+381 GNTTTKTT
-389 ADITYPAYKEADN
+389 ANIQYPDYVVNEK

-415 VGNVEDPGYYNQVVY
+415 VGNKENPGYYKQTIY
-430 VNPMDKDLKGA
+430 VNPSENSLTNA
-441 KLKVEAYHPKY
+441 KLKVQAYHSSY
-452 PTNIGQ
+452 PNNIGQ
-458 INQNVTNIKIYR
+458 INKDVTDIKIYQ
-470 VPEGYTLNKG
+470 VPKGYTLNKG
-480 YDVNTNDLVDVTDE
+480 YDVNTKELTDVTNQYLQ
-494 FKNKMTYGSNQSV
+494 KITYGDNNSAV
-507 NLDFGDI
+507 IDFGNAD
-514 TSAYVVM
+514 SAYVVM

-782 TLDSGFYKTPKYNL
+782 TLDSGFYKTPKYSL

-1059 ENGKYRFDNLDS
+1059 ENGKYCFDNLDS
-1071 GKYKVIFEKSAGY
+1071 GKYKVIFEKPAG
-1084 LPTKVNGTTDGEKD
+1084 LTQTGTNTTEDDKDADGGEVDVTITDH
-1098 SNGSSVTVKING
+1098 
-1110 KDDMSLDTGFY
+1110 DD
-1121 KEPKYN
+1121 
-1127 LGDYVWEDTNKDGIQ
+1127 
-1142 DANEPGIKDVKVT
+1142 
-1155 LKDSTGKVIGTTT
+1155 
-1168 TDASGKYKFT
+1168 FT
-1178 DLDNGNY
+1178 LDNG
-1185 TVEFETPA
+1185 
-1193 GYTPTVKNTTAEDK
+1193 
-1207 DSNGLTTT
+1207 
-1215 GVIKDADNMTL
+1215 
-1226 DSGFYKTPKYS
+1226 
-1237 LGDYVWYDSNKDG
+1237 

>member
-64 TTSASDNQSSG
+64 TTSASDNQSSD

-100 GNETTSNGNKSI
+100 GNETTSNGNKLI

-165 SVVNAQPTNEEN
+165 SVVNVQPTNEEN

-197 SNAETLVDN
+197 SNDETLVDN

-223 TAPKRLNTRMRMAA
+223 TAPKRLNTRMRIAA
-237 IQPNS
+237 VQPSS
-242 TDSKNVNDLITSN
+242 TEAKNVNDLITSN
-255 TTLTVVDADNSKT
+255 TTLTVVDADKNNK

-352 VKMGINYSIY
+352 VQMGINYSIY
-362 MDADTIPVDKK
+362 MDADTIPVSKN
-373 DVPFSVTI
+373 DVEFNVTI
-381 GNQITTTT
+381 GNTTTKTT
-389 ADITYPAYKEADN
+389 ANIQYPDYVVNEK

-415 VGNVEDPGYYNQVVY
+415 VGNKENPGYYKQTIY
-430 VNPMDKDLKGA
+430 VNPSENSLTNA
-441 KLKVEAYHPKY
+441 KLKVQAYHSSY
-452 PTNIGQ
+452 PNNIGQ
-458 INQNVTNIKIYR
+458 INKDVTDIKIYQ
-470 VPEGYTLNKG
+470 VPKGYTLNKG
-480 YDVNTNDLVDVTDE
+480 YDVNTKELTDVTNQYLQ
-494 FKNKMTYGSNQSV
+494 KITYGDNNSAV
-507 NLDFGDI
+507 IDFGNAD
-514 TSAYVVM
+514 SAYVVM

-842 YQFTGLE
+842 YKFTGLE

-1059 ENGKYRFDNLDS
+1059 ENGKYCFDNLDS
-1071 GKYKVIFEKSAGY
+1071 GKYKVIFEKPAG
-1084 LPTKVNGTTDGEKD
+1084 LTQTGTNTTEDDKDADGGEVDVTITDH
-1098 SNGSSVTVKING
+1098 
-1110 KDDMSLDTGFY
+1110 DD
-1121 KEPKYN
+1121 
-1127 LGDYVWEDTNKDGIQ
+1127 
-1142 DANEPGIKDVKVT
+1142 
-1155 LKDSTGKVIGTTT
+1155 
-1168 TDASGKYKFT
+1168 FT
-1178 DLDNGNY
+1178 LDNGY
-1185 TVEFETPA
+1185 YEEETS
-1193 GYTPTVKNTTAEDK
+1193 
-1207 DSNGLTTT
+1207 DS
-1215 GVIKDADNMTL
+1215 
-1226 DSGFYKTPKYS
+1226 DS
-1237 LGDYVWYDSNKDG
+1237 DSDSDS

>member
-64 TTSASDNQSSG
+64 TTSASDNQSSD

-100 GNETTSNGNKSI
+100 GNETTSNGNKLI

-165 SVVNAQPTNEEN
+165 SVVNVQPTNEEN

-197 SNAETLVDN
+197 SNDETLVDN

-223 TAPKRLNTRMRMAA
+223 TAPKRLNTRMRIAA
-237 IQPNS
+237 VQPSS
-242 TDSKNVNDLITSN
+242 TEAKNVNDLITSN
-255 TTLTVVDADNSKT
+255 TTLTVVDADKNNK

-352 VKMGINYSIY
+352 VQMGINYSIY
-362 MDADTIPVDKK
+362 MDADTIPVSKN
-373 DVPFSVTI
+373 DVEFNVTI
-381 GNQITTTT
+381 GNTTTKTT
-389 ADITYPAYKEADN
+389 ANIQYPDYVVNEK

-415 VGNVEDPGYYNQVVY
+415 VGNKENPGYYKQTIY
-430 VNPMDKDLKGA
+430 VNPSENSLTNA
-441 KLKVEAYHPKY
+441 KLKVQAYHSSY
-452 PTNIGQ
+452 PNNIGQ
-458 INQNVTNIKIYR
+458 INKDVTDIKIYQ
-470 VPEGYTLNKG
+470 VPKGYTLNKG
-480 YDVNTNDLVDVTDE
+480 YDVNTKELTDVTNQYLQ
-494 FKNKMTYGSNQSV
+494 KITYGDNNSAV
-507 NLDFGDI
+507 IDFGNAD
-514 TSAYVVM
+514 SAYVVM

-1032 STEKGIKDVKVT
+1032 STEKGIKDVTVT
-1044 LLNEKG
+1044 L
-1050 EVIGTTKTD
+1050 
-1059 ENGKYRFDNLDS
+1059 
-1071 GKYKVIFEKSAGY
+1071 
-1084 LPTKVNGTTDGEKD
+1084 
-1098 SNGSSVTVKING
+1098 
-1110 KDDMSLDTGFY
+1110 
-1121 KEPKYN
+1121 
-1127 LGDYVWEDTNKDGIQ
+1127 Q
-1142 DANEPGIKDVKVT
+1142 
-1155 LKDSTGKVIGTTT
+1155 
-1168 TDASGKYKFT
+1168 
-1178 DLDNGNY
+1178 
-1185 TVEFETPA
+1185 
-1193 GYTPTVKNTTAEDK
+1193 
-1207 DSNGLTTT
+1207 
-1215 GVIKDADNMTL
+1215 
-1226 DSGFYKTPKYS
+1226 
-1237 LGDYVWYDSNKDG
+1237 

>member
-64 TTSASDNQSSG
+64 TTSASDNQSSD

-100 GNETTSNGNKSI
+100 GNETTSNGNKLI

-165 SVVNAQPTNEEN
+165 SVVNVQPTNEEN

-197 SNAETLVDN
+197 SNDETLVDN

-223 TAPKRLNTRMRMAA
+223 TAPKRLNTRMRIAA
-237 IQPNS
+237 VQPSS
-242 TDSKNVNDLITSN
+242 TEAKNVNDLITSN
-255 TTLTVVDADNSKT
+255 TTLTVVDADKNNK

-352 VKMGINYSIY
+352 VQMGINYSIY
-362 MDADTIPVDKK
+362 MDADTIPVSKN
-373 DVPFSVTI
+373 DVEFNVTI
-381 GNQITTTT
+381 GNTTTKTT
-389 ADITYPAYKEADN
+389 ANIQYPDYVVNEK

-415 VGNVEDPGYYNQVVY
+415 VGNKENPGYYKQTIY
-430 VNPMDKDLKGA
+430 VNPSENSLTNA
-441 KLKVEAYHPKY
+441 KLKVQAYHSSY
-452 PTNIGQ
+452 PNNIGQ
-458 INQNVTNIKIYR
+458 INKDVTDIKIYQ
-470 VPEGYTLNKG
+470 VPKGYTLNKG
-480 YDVNTNDLVDVTDE
+480 YDVNTKELTDVTNQYLQ
-494 FKNKMTYGSNQSV
+494 KITYGDNNSAV
-507 NLDFGDI
+507 IDFGNAD
-514 TSAYVVM
+514 SAYVVM

-954 FTDLNNG
+954 FADLNNG

-1059 ENGKYRFDNLDS
+1059 ENGKYCFDNLDS
-1071 GKYKVIFEKSAGY
+1071 GKYKVIFEK
-1084 LPTKVNGTTDGEKD
+1084 
-1098 SNGSSVTVKING
+1098 
-1110 KDDMSLDTGFY
+1110 
-1121 KEPKYN
+1121 
-1127 LGDYVWEDTNKDGIQ
+1127 
-1142 DANEPGIKDVKVT
+1142 
-1155 LKDSTGKVIGTTT
+1155 
-1168 TDASGKYKFT
+1168 
-1178 DLDNGNY
+1178 
-1185 TVEFETPA
+1185 PA
-1193 GYTPTVKNTTAEDK
+1193 G
-1207 DSNGLTTT
+1207 LTQT
-1215 GVIKDADNMTL
+1215 
-1226 DSGFYKTPKYS
+1226 
-1237 LGDYVWYDSNKDG
+1237 

>member
-381 GNQITTTT
+381 GNQTTTTT

-742 KVEFTTPEG
+742 KVVFTTPEG

-1059 ENGKYRFDNLDS
+1059 ENGKYRFDN
-1071 GKYKVIFEKSAGY
+1071 
-1084 LPTKVNGTTDGEKD
+1084 
-1098 SNGSSVTVKING
+1098 
-1110 KDDMSLDTGFY
+1110 
-1121 KEPKYN
+1121 
-1127 LGDYVWEDTNKDGIQ
+1127 
-1142 DANEPGIKDVKVT
+1142 
-1155 LKDSTGKVIGTTT
+1155 
-1168 TDASGKYKFT
+1168 
-1178 DLDNGNY
+1178 
-1185 TVEFETPA
+1185 
-1193 GYTPTVKNTTAEDK
+1193 
-1207 DSNGLTTT
+1207 
-1215 GVIKDADNMTL
+1215 
-1226 DSGFYKTPKYS
+1226 
-1237 LGDYVWYDSNKDG
+1237 

>member
-64 TTSASDNQSSG
+64 TTSASDNQSSD

-223 TAPKRLNTRMRMAA
+223 TAPKRLNTRMRIAA
-237 IQPNS
+237 VQPSS
-242 TDSKNVNDLITSN
+242 TEAKNVNDLITSN
-255 TTLTVVDADNSKT
+255 TTLTVVDADKNNK
-268 IVPAQDYLS
+268 IVPAQDYLE

-282 TVDDKV
+282 KVDDKV

-352 VKMGINYSIY
+352 VQMGINYSIY
-362 MDADTIPVDKK
+362 MDADTIPVSKN
-373 DVPFSVTI
+373 DVEFNVTI
-381 GNQITTTT
+381 GNTTTKTT
-389 ADITYPAYKEADN
+389 ANIQYPDYVVNEK

-415 VGNVEDPGYYNQVVY
+415 VGNKENPGYYKQTIY
-430 VNPMDKDLKGA
+430 VNPSENSLTNA
-441 KLKVEAYHPKY
+441 KLKVQAYHSSY
-452 PTNIGQ
+452 PNNIGQ
-458 INQNVTNIKIYR
+458 INKEVTDIKIYQ
-470 VPEGYTLNKG
+470 VPKGYTLNKG
-480 YDVNTNDLVDVTDE
+480 YDVNTKELTDVTNQYLH
-494 FKNKMTYGSNQSV
+494 KITYGDNNSAV
-507 NLDFGDI
+507 IDFGNAD
-514 TSAYVVM
+514 SAYVVM
-521 VNTKFQYTNSESPT
+521 VNTKFQYTTSESPT
-535 LVQMATL
+535 LVQMVTL
-542 SSTGNK
+542 SSDNSK
-548 SVSTGNALGFT
+548 SASMGNALGFT

-1071 GKYKVIFEKSAGY
+1071 GKYKVIFEK
-1084 LPTKVNGTTDGEKD
+1084 
-1098 SNGSSVTVKING
+1098 
-1110 KDDMSLDTGFY
+1110 
-1121 KEPKYN
+1121 
-1127 LGDYVWEDTNKDGIQ
+1127 
-1142 DANEPGIKDVKVT
+1142 
-1155 LKDSTGKVIGTTT
+1155 
-1168 TDASGKYKFT
+1168 
-1178 DLDNGNY
+1178 
-1185 TVEFETPA
+1185 PA
-1193 GYTPTVKNTTAEDK
+1193 GLTQTGTNTTED
-1207 DSNGLTTT
+1207 D
-1215 GVIKDADNMTL
+1215 
-1226 DSGFYKTPKYS
+1226 
-1237 LGDYVWYDSNKDG
+1237 

>member
-1 MLNRENKTAITR
+1 MLNRENKTAMTR

-55 STNKELNEA
+55 VTNKEIKEDA
-64 TTSASDNQSSG
+64 TSVNNDQVSK
-75 KVDMQQLNQEDNTKN
+75 KVDTEQLNNGGNTSKVDTEQLKDENINKVANQKEVTRVENSVASEKNNNSKPSENGKLQTSNVKKTEDNNATSDDQVTTTVNSQQLNTDNTTS
-90 DNQKE
+90 
-95 MVSSQ
+95 MSSAPINVRKDDLKIN
-100 GNETTSNGNKSI
+100 NE
-112 EKESVQSTTGN
+112 
-123 KVEVSTAKSDEQ
+123 EVRNVGEKSDNTDNANSSELIK
-135 ASPKS
+135 PK
-140 TNEDLNTKQTISN
+140 T
-153 QEALQPDLQENK
+153 
-165 SVVNAQPTNEEN
+165 
-177 KKVDAKTESTTLNV
+177 TE
-191 KSDAIK
+191 
-197 SNAETLVDN
+197 
-206 NSNSN
+206 
-211 NENNADIILPKS
+211 
-223 TAPKRLNTRMRMAA
+223 PKRLNTRMRIAA
-237 IQPNS
+237 VQPSS
-242 TDSKNVNDLITSN
+242 TDSKNVNNLITST
-255 TTLTVVDADNSKT
+255 TTLTVVDADNNNK
-268 IVPAQDYLS
+268 IVPAQDYLA

-282 TVDDKV
+282 AVDDNV

-333 TANNLITYTF
+333 TVNNLITYTF

-362 MDADTIPVDKK
+362 MDADTIPVSKN
-373 DVPFSVTI
+373 DVEFNVTI
-381 GNQITTTT
+381 GNTTTKTT
-389 ADITYPAYKEADN
+389 ANIQYPDYVVNEK

-415 VGNVEDPGYYNQVVY
+415 VGNKENPGYYKQTIY
-430 VNPMDKDLKGA
+430 VNPSENSLTNA
-441 KLKVEAYHPKY
+441 KLKVQAYHSSY
-452 PTNIGQ
+452 PNNIGQ
-458 INQNVTNIKIYR
+458 INKEVTDIKIYQ
-470 VPEGYTLNKG
+470 VPKGYTLNKG
-480 YDVNTNDLVDVTDE
+480 YDVNIKELTDVTNQYLQ
-494 FKNKMTYGSNQSV
+494 KITYGDNNSAV
-507 NLDFGDI
+507 IDFGNAD
-514 TSAYVVM
+514 SAYVVM
-521 VNTKFQYTNSESPT
+521 VNTKFQYTTSESPT
-535 LVQMATL
+535 LVQMVTL
-542 SSTGNK
+542 SSDNSK
-548 SVSTGNALGFT
+548 SASMGNALGFT

-588 LGEKGVGNVTVT
+588 LGEKGVGNVTV
-600 VFDNN
+600 FDNN

-637 LPKGYEVTPSKQG
+637 LPQGYEVTPSKQG

-805 KDGKQDSTE
+805 KDGKQDSSE

-1022 YDSNKDGKQD
+1022 YDSNKDG
-1032 STEKGIKDVKVT
+1032 
-1044 LLNEKG
+1044 
-1050 EVIGTTKTD
+1050 
-1059 ENGKYRFDNLDS
+1059 
-1071 GKYKVIFEKSAGY
+1071 
-1084 LPTKVNGTTDGEKD
+1084 
-1098 SNGSSVTVKING
+1098 
-1110 KDDMSLDTGFY
+1110 
-1121 KEPKYN
+1121 
-1127 LGDYVWEDTNKDGIQ
+1127 
-1142 DANEPGIKDVKVT
+1142 
-1155 LKDSTGKVIGTTT
+1155 
-1168 TDASGKYKFT
+1168 
-1178 DLDNGNY
+1178 
-1185 TVEFETPA
+1185 
-1193 GYTPTVKNTTAEDK
+1193 
-1207 DSNGLTTT
+1207 
-1215 GVIKDADNMTL
+1215 
-1226 DSGFYKTPKYS
+1226 
-1237 LGDYVWYDSNKDG
+1237 

>member
-408 FTETVSH
+408 FTETASH

-742 KVEFTTPEG
+742 KVVFTTPEG

-1071 GKYKVIFEKSAGY
+1071 GKYKVIFEKPAG
-1084 LPTKVNGTTDGEKD
+1084 LTQTGTNTTEDDKDADGGEVDVTITDH
-1098 SNGSSVTVKING
+1098 
-1110 KDDMSLDTGFY
+1110 DD
-1121 KEPKYN
+1121 
-1127 LGDYVWEDTNKDGIQ
+1127 
-1142 DANEPGIKDVKVT
+1142 
-1155 LKDSTGKVIGTTT
+1155 
-1168 TDASGKYKFT
+1168 FT
-1178 DLDNGNY
+1178 LDNGY
-1185 TVEFETPA
+1185 FE
-1193 GYTPTVKNTTAEDK
+1193 
-1207 DSNGLTTT
+1207 
-1215 GVIKDADNMTL
+1215 
-1226 DSGFYKTPKYS
+1226 
-1237 LGDYVWYDSNKDG
+1237 

>member
-64 TTSASDNQSSG
+64 TTSASDNQSSD

-100 GNETTSNGNKSI
+100 GNETTSNGNKLI

-165 SVVNAQPTNEEN
+165 SVVNVQPTNEEN

-242 TDSKNVNDLITSN
+242 TDSKNVNNLITST
-255 TTLTVVDADNSKT
+255 TTLTVVDADKNNK
-268 IVPAQDYLS
+268 IVPAQDYLT

-282 TVDDKV
+282 KVDDKV

-352 VKMGINYSIY
+352 VQMGINYSIY
-362 MDADTIPVDKK
+362 MDADTIPVSKN
-373 DVPFSVTI
+373 DVEFNVTI
-381 GNQITTTT
+381 GNTTTKTT
-389 ADITYPAYKEADN
+389 ANIQYPDYVSRDN

-415 VGNVEDPGYYNQVVY
+415 AGNAEDPGYYIQTVY
-430 VNPMDKDLKGA
+430 VNPSEKTLTNA
-441 KLKVEAYHPKY
+441 KLKVEAYHKDY
-452 PTNIGQ
+452 PDNVGQ
-458 INQNVTNIKIYR
+458 INKNVTKIKIYQAPKDY
-470 VPEGYTLNKG
+470 VLNKG
-480 YDVNTNDLVDVTDE
+480 YDVNTNQLIDVTE
-494 FKNKMTYGSNQSV
+494 QFKDKITYGTNDSV
-507 NLDFGDI
+507 NVDFGSI
-514 TSAYVVM
+514 NNSYVVM
-521 VNTKFQYTNSESPT
+521 VDTKFEFTTSESPT

-542 SSTGNK
+542 TSDGNR

-1071 GKYKVIFEKSAGY
+1071 GKYKVIFEKPAG
-1084 LPTKVNGTTDGEKD
+1084 LTQTGTNTTEDDKDADGGEVDVTITDH
-1098 SNGSSVTVKING
+1098 
-1110 KDDMSLDTGFY
+1110 DD
-1121 KEPKYN
+1121 
-1127 LGDYVWEDTNKDGIQ
+1127 
-1142 DANEPGIKDVKVT
+1142 
-1155 LKDSTGKVIGTTT
+1155 
-1168 TDASGKYKFT
+1168 FT
-1178 DLDNGNY
+1178 LDNGY
-1185 TVEFETPA
+1185 FE
-1193 GYTPTVKNTTAEDK
+1193 ED
-1207 DSNGLTTT
+1207 T
-1215 GVIKDADNMTL
+1215 
-1226 DSGFYKTPKYS
+1226 
-1237 LGDYVWYDSNKDG
+1237 